1 MTVTT
6 IPANIWQ
13 RILSLLLGGF
23 LTLTT
28 LAAEGDSTEVYTEQN
43 PLVYEDAWDLWP
55 YAFLNDNGEP
65 DGFNIDLIRLM
76 MKELNI
82 PYIIRL
88 RPQQQ
93 AFEDLRDRKSDLML
107 GLAVG
112 FHDEYGIYGN
122 NAITLFTQSVA
133 APKDKPTEIK
143 TFRDLGKE
151 GVKVIVNPN
160 SMSYHL
166 MIDYGWGENAI
177 PRSDL
182 REVIQEV
189 SAHEDGQ
196 IVWNTLSL
204 KWLMNRYHI
213 DNLQLTPVNMPHGE
227 YKFMSNNQQ
236 LLDRLDEAYT
246 KLYTADKI
254 TPLQDKWFY
263 PERLK
268 PAPPQWI
275 WYALGMAL
283 LLIVFASAYAIS
295 YRIQSTKLNR
305 QNLKRNRRLALI
317 LQTSHVRIWT
327 YDIVKNQFAW
337 RNDNGQVA
345 YTYSMEEFSQRY
357 SPEDFVRLKTA
368 LERLSKGTKTEKE
381 EELTLSL
388 RAKDVEWLQADE
400 PRSGMGGDTDLRDYY
415 IVLSVLSRDKEGK
428 PTVIVGTKKDV
439 TKESQLKREEDD
451 RTLRYWSIF
460 YTPIVGIMLFDKEG
474 RIVNIN
480 PKACDMFCCEA
491 EDIIAEKASIHDILG
506 ISDQNLENLDGFYAT
521 HIIDLDK
528 IPDEKRMIRSI
539 KAKGKLYNEFKLMT
553 VYDDSENL
561 LGVFAFCRDIT
572 TSVSGIDQ
580 EQERQKEMSQTTEVL
595 DHYGNAINT
604 AISDTDIRL
613 VRYSPGSHT
622 LTIFNG
628 SDRIQHKMTQTRCM
642 TLVGEHSKRAAMRL
656 LNDMDDRADKV
667 IEHKIQTTLRTKGGN
682 TLTLYFR
689 LMPKRDKDGNVKEYL
704 GLLRDI
710 SELMAIEKQMAIETA
725 KVQEVENT
733 KNSFVKNMVRDIR
746 KPMNTVMEYVS
757 QIGEKAPT
765 DNEEELCS
773 GISKNAEYLLHL
785 IDNILYLS
793 RLEARMVEIKKE
805 PCNFAEIFEEQCAT
819 GWMKYQNAETRYIVE
834 NPYEQ
839 LIIDIDADNLRHAIA
854 QIAANAAQHTKSGV
868 VKARY
873 DYIGRRLIISI
884 DDTGEGIPAAQLEQ
898 IKQEKL
904 GSTHTTKGLGLAI
917 TKELVSQ
924 MEGTLEIM
932 SEEGSGTTVYITI
945 PCHASVIKRNKLA

>member
-1 MTVTT
+1 MSITKYLS
-6 IPANIWQ
+6 PSIWQ
-13 RILSLLLGGF
+13 RLSSWLFVAFLSL
-23 LTLTT
+23 TT
-28 LAAEGDSTEVYTEQN
+28 MAAKSDSTRVYTEQN

-55 YAFLNDNGEP
+55 YAFFNDNGEP
-65 DGFNIDLIRLM
+65 AGFNIDLIRLI
-76 MKELNI
+76 MKELDI
-82 PYIIRL
+82 PYVIRL

-112 FHDEYGIYGN
+112 FHDQYGLYGN

-133 APKDKPTEIK
+133 APKHKPTEIK

-151 GVKVIVNPN
+151 GLKVIVNPN

-166 MIDYGWGENAI
+166 MIDYGWEENAI
-177 PRSDL
+177 PETDL
-182 REVIQEV
+182 REVIQQV

-227 YKFMSNNQQ
+227 YKFMSNDQQ

-268 PAPPQWI
+268 PERPQWI
-275 WYALGMAL
+275 WPTAGIAL
-283 LLIVFASAYAIS
+283 LLIVFAGAYAIS
-295 YRIQSTKLNR
+295 YRIQSSRLNR
-305 QNLKRNRRLALI
+305 LNLKRNRRLALI

-327 YDIVKNQFAW
+327 YDILKDQFAW
-337 RNDNGQVA
+337 CNDNGQVA

-357 SPEDFVRLKTA
+357 SPEDSARLKTA
-368 LERLSKGTKTEKE
+368 LNRLAKGNKADQE

-388 RAKDVEWLQADE
+388 RAKDLE
-400 PRSGMGGDTDLRDYY
+400 GGDTDLRDYY
-415 IVLSVLSRDKEGK
+415 IVLSVLRRDKEGK
-428 PTVIVGTKKDV
+428 PTVIIGTKKDV
-439 TKESQLKREEDD
+439 TKESQHKRDEDD
-451 RTLRYWSIF
+451 RALRYWSIF
-460 YTPIVGIMLFDKEG
+460 YTPIVGIMYFDREG

-480 PKACDMFCCEA
+480 PKACEMFCCAA
-491 EDIIAEKASIHDILG
+491 EEIIAEKASIRDILG
-506 ISDQNLENLDGFYAT
+506 IGDMSLESLDGFYAT
-521 HIIDLDK
+521 HIIDLDR
-528 IPDEKRMIRSI
+528 IPDEERMVKSI

-553 VYDDSENL
+553 VYDDSESL
-561 LGVFAFCRDIT
+561 LGIFAFSRDIT
-572 TSVSGIDQ
+572 TLVSGIDQ
-580 EQERQKEMSQTTEVL
+580 EQERQREISEVTGVL
-595 DHYGNAINT
+595 DHYGNAIDT
-604 AISDTDIRL
+604 TISDTDIRL

-622 LTIFNG
+622 LTIYNG
-628 SDRIQHKMTQTRCM
+628 TDKIQHRLTQTRCM
-642 TLVGEHSKRAAMRL
+642 ALVGEQSKRAAMRL
-656 LNDMDDRADKV
+656 LTDMDERADKV
-667 IEHKIQTTLRTKGGN
+667 IEHRIQTALRAKGGS
-682 TLTLYFR
+682 TLTLYFK
-689 LMPKRDKDGNVKEYL
+689 LKPHYDKDGGVKEYL

-710 SELMAIEKQMAIETA
+710 SQLMDIQRQMAIETA

-733 KNSFVKNMVRDIR
+733 KNSFVKNMVQDI
-746 KPMNTVMEYVS
+746 KAPMNTVVEYVS

-765 DNEEELCS
+765 DNEEELCM
-773 GISKNAEYLLHL
+773 GIAKNADYLLHL

-793 RLEARMVEIKKE
+793 RLEARMVDIKKE

-819 GWMKYQNAETRYIVE
+819 GWMKYKNAETRYIIE

-839 LIIDIDADNLRHAIA
+839 LTIDIDAAGLGHAIA
-854 QIAANAAQHTKSGV
+854 QVAANAAQHTKSGV

-884 DDTGEGIPAAQLEQ
+884 DDTGEGIPAEQLDK
-898 IKQEKL
+898 IKQEQP
-904 GSTHTTKGLGLAI
+904 GGAHTTKGLGLAI
-917 TKELVSQ
+917 TKELISQ
-924 MEGTLEIM
+924 MDGTLEIM

-945 PCHASVIKRNKLA
+945 PCHASVVKRNKLA

>member
-1 MTVTT
+1 MSITKHQK
-6 IPANIWQ
+6 PSNWQ
-13 RILSLLLGGF
+13 RLSSLLFFAILSL
-23 LTLTT
+23 TT
-28 LAAEGDSTEVYTEQN
+28 MAAKSDSTRVYTEQN

-55 YAFLNDNGEP
+55 YAFFNDNGEP
-65 DGFNIDLIRLM
+65 DGFNIDLICLI

-82 PYIIRL
+82 PYIIKL

-112 FHDEYGIYGN
+112 FHDQYGLYGN
-122 NAITLFTQSVA
+122 NAITLFTQSLA
-133 APKDKPTEIK
+133 APKGKPTDIK

-151 GVKVIVNPN
+151 GIKVIVNPN

-166 MIDYGWGENAI
+166 MIDYGWEKNAI

-182 REVIQEV
+182 REVIQQV

-227 YKFMSNNQQ
+227 YKFMSNDQQ

-268 PAPPQWI
+268 PETPQWI
-275 WYALGMAL
+275 WYALGIAL

-305 QNLKRNRRLALI
+305 QNLMRNRRLALI
-317 LQTSHVRIWT
+317 LQTSQVRIWT
-327 YDIVKNQFAW
+327 YDIVKDQFAW
-337 RNDNGQVA
+337 CNDNGQVA

-357 SPEDFVRLKTA
+357 SPEDSARLKTA
-368 LERLSKGTKTEKE
+368 LNRLAKGTKNNKE

-388 RAKDVEWLQADE
+388 RAKDVE
-400 PRSGMGGDTDLRDYY
+400 GGDTDLRDYY
-415 IVLSVLSRDKEGK
+415 IVLSVLRRDKEGK
-428 PTVIVGTKKDV
+428 PSVIIGTKKDV
-439 TKESQLKREEDD
+439 TKESQHKRDEND
-451 RTLRYWSIF
+451 RALRYWSIF
-460 YTPIVGIMLFDKEG
+460 YTPIVGIMYFDKEG
-474 RIVNIN
+474 KIVNIN
-480 PKACDMFCCEA
+480 PKACEMFRCEA
-491 EDIIAEKASIHDILG
+491 EEIIAEKASIRDILG
-506 ISDQNLENLDGFYAT
+506 IGDMSLESLDGFYAT

-528 IPDEKRMIRSI
+528 IPDEERTIKSI

-553 VYDDSENL
+553 VYDDSEEL
-561 LGVFAFCRDIT
+561 LGIFAFARDIT
-572 TSVSGIDQ
+572 TLVSGFDQ
-580 EQERQKEMSQTTEVL
+580 EQERQREINEVTGVL
-595 DHYGNAINT
+595 DNYGHALNAT
-604 AISDTDIRL
+604 ISDTDIRL
-613 VRYSPGSHT
+613 IRYSPGSHT

-628 SDRIQHKMTQTRCM
+628 TNKIQHKLTQTRCM
-642 TLVGEHSKRAAMRL
+642 ALVGENSKRAAMRL
-656 LNDMDDRADKV
+656 LTDMDDRADKV
-667 IEHKIQTTLRTKGGN
+667 IEHNIQTALRAKGGK
-682 TLTLYFR
+682 TLTLYFK
-689 LMPKRDKDGNVKEYL
+689 LKPNYDKDGDVKEYL

-733 KNSFVKNMVRDIR
+733 KNSFVKNMVQDI
-746 KPMNTVMEYVS
+746 KEPMNTVMGYVS

-765 DNEEELCS
+765 DNEEELCQ
-773 GISKNAEYLLHL
+773 GIAQNADYLLHL

-793 RLEARMVEIKKE
+793 RLEARMVDIKKE

-819 GWMKYQNAETRYIVE
+819 GWMKYKNAETRYIVE

-839 LIIDIDADNLRHAIA
+839 LTIDIDADNLGHAIA

-884 DDTGEGIPAAQLEQ
+884 DDTGEGIPAEQLDK
-898 IKQEKL
+898 IKQEQP
-904 GSTHTTKGLGLAI
+904 GGAHTTKGLGLAI
-917 TKELVSQ
+917 TKELISQ

-945 PCHASVIKRNKLA
+945 PCHASVVKRNKLA

>member
-1 MTVTT
+1 MS
-6 IPANIWQ
+6 IAKHLKPSNWQ
-13 RILSLLLGGF
+13 RLSSLLFFAILSL
-23 LTLTT
+23 TT
-28 LAAEGDSTEVYTEQN
+28 MAAKSDSTRVYTEQN

-65 DGFNIDLIRLM
+65 DGFNIDLIRLI

-82 PYIIRL
+82 PYIIKL

-112 FHDEYGIYGN
+112 FHDQYGLYGN
-122 NAITLFTQSVA
+122 NAITLFTQSLA
-133 APKDKPTEIK
+133 APKGKPTDIK

-151 GVKVIVNPN
+151 GIKVIVNPN

-166 MIDYGWGENAI
+166 MIDYGWEKNAI
-177 PRSDL
+177 PSSDL
-182 REVIQEV
+182 REVIQQV

-227 YKFMSNNQQ
+227 YKFMSNDQQ

-268 PAPPQWI
+268 PETPQWI
-275 WYALGMAL
+275 WYALGIAL

-305 QNLKRNRRLALI
+305 QNLMRNRRLALI
-317 LQTSHVRIWT
+317 LQTSQVRIWT
-327 YDIVKNQFAW
+327 YDIVKDQFAW
-337 RNDNGQVA
+337 CNDNGQVA

-357 SPEDFVRLKTA
+357 SPEDSARLKTA
-368 LERLSKGTKTEKE
+368 LNRLAKGTKNNKE

-388 RAKDVEWLQADE
+388 RAKDVE
-400 PRSGMGGDTDLRDYY
+400 GGDTDLRDYY
-415 IVLSVLSRDKEGK
+415 IVLSVLRRDKEGK
-428 PTVIVGTKKDV
+428 PSVIIGTKKDV
-439 TKESQLKREEDD
+439 TKESQHKRDEND
-451 RTLRYWSIF
+451 RALRYWSIF
-460 YTPIVGIMLFDKEG
+460 YTPIVGIMYFDKEG
-474 RIVNIN
+474 KIVNIN

-491 EDIIAEKASIHDILG
+491 EEIIAEKASIRDILG
-506 ISDQNLENLDGFYAT
+506 IGDMSLESLDGFYAT

-528 IPDEKRMIRSI
+528 IPDEERTIKSI

-553 VYDDSENL
+553 VYDDSEEL
-561 LGVFAFCRDIT
+561 LGIFAFARDIT
-572 TSVSGIDQ
+572 TLVSGFDQ
-580 EQERQKEMSQTTEVL
+580 EQERQREINEVTGVL
-595 DHYGNAINT
+595 DNYGNALNAT
-604 AISDTDIRL
+604 ISDTDIRL
-613 VRYSPGSHT
+613 IRYSPGSHT

-628 SDRIQHKMTQTRCM
+628 TNKIQHKLTQTRCM
-642 TLVGEHSKRAAMRL
+642 ALVGENSKRAAMRL
-656 LNDMDDRADKV
+656 LTDMDDRADKV
-667 IEHKIQTTLRTKGGN
+667 IEHNIQTALRAKGGK
-682 TLTLYFR
+682 TLTLYFK
-689 LMPKRDKDGNVKEYL
+689 LKPNYDKDGDVKEYL

-733 KNSFVKNMVRDIR
+733 KNSFVKNMVQDI
-746 KPMNTVMEYVS
+746 KEPMNTVMGYVS

-765 DNEEELCS
+765 DNEEELCQ
-773 GISKNAEYLLHL
+773 GIAQNADYLLHL

-793 RLEARMVEIKKE
+793 RLEARMVDIKKE

-819 GWMKYQNAETRYIVE
+819 GWMKYKNAETRYIVE

-839 LIIDIDADNLRHAIA
+839 LTIDIDADNLGHAIA

-884 DDTGEGIPAAQLEQ
+884 DDTGEGIPAEQLDK
-898 IKQEKL
+898 IKQEQP
-904 GSTHTTKGLGLAI
+904 GGAHTTKGLGLAI
-917 TKELVSQ
+917 TKELISQ

-945 PCHASVIKRNKLA
+945 PCHASVVKRNKLA

>member
-1 MTVTT
+1 MSITKHLK
-6 IPANIWQ
+6 PSNWQ
-13 RILSLLLGGF
+13 RLSSLLFVAFLSL
-23 LTLTT
+23 TT
-28 LAAEGDSTEVYTEQN
+28 MAAKSDSTRVYTEQN

-55 YAFLNDNGEP
+55 YAFFNDNGEP
-65 DGFNIDLIRLM
+65 DGFNIDLIRLI

-82 PYIIRL
+82 PYIIKL

-112 FHDEYGIYGN
+112 FHDQYGLYGN

-133 APKDKPTEIK
+133 APKGKPTDIK

-151 GVKVIVNPN
+151 GIKVIVNPN

-166 MIDYGWGENAI
+166 MIDYGWEENAI
-177 PRSDL
+177 PSSDL
-182 REVIQEV
+182 REVIQQV

-227 YKFMSNNQQ
+227 YKFMSNDQQ

-268 PAPPQWI
+268 PETPQWI
-275 WYALGMAL
+275 WYALGIAL

-305 QNLKRNRRLALI
+305 QNLMRNRRLALI
-317 LQTSHVRIWT
+317 LQTSQVRIWT
-327 YDIVKNQFAW
+327 YDIVKDQFAW

-357 SPEDFVRLKTA
+357 SPEDSARLKTA
-368 LERLSKGTKTEKE
+368 LNRLAKGTKADQD

-388 RAKDVEWLQADE
+388 RAKDVE
-400 PRSGMGGDTDLRDYY
+400 GGDTDLRDYY
-415 IVLSVLSRDKEGK
+415 IVLSVLRRDKEGK
-428 PTVIVGTKKDV
+428 PTVIIGTKKDV
-439 TKESQLKREEDD
+439 TKESQHKRDEDD
-451 RTLRYWSIF
+451 RALRYWSIF
-460 YTPIVGIMLFDKEG
+460 YTPIVGIMYFDKEG
-474 RIVNIN
+474 KIVNIN
-480 PKACDMFCCEA
+480 PKACEMFCCAA
-491 EDIIAEKASIHDILG
+491 EEIIAEKASIRDILG
-506 ISDQNLENLDGFYAT
+506 IGDMSLESLDGFYAT
-521 HIIDLDK
+521 HIIDLDR
-528 IPDEKRMIRSI
+528 IPDEERMVKSI

-553 VYDDSENL
+553 VYDDSESL
-561 LGVFAFCRDIT
+561 LGIFAFSRDIT
-572 TSVSGIDQ
+572 TLVSGIDQ
-580 EQERQKEMSQTTEVL
+580 EQERQREISEVTGVL
-595 DHYGNAINT
+595 DHYGNAIDT
-604 AISDTDIRL
+604 TISDTDIRL

-622 LTIFNG
+622 LTIYNG
-628 SDRIQHKMTQTRCM
+628 TDKIQHRLTQTRCM
-642 TLVGEHSKRAAMRL
+642 ALVGEQSKRAAMRL
-656 LNDMDDRADKV
+656 LTDMDERADKV
-667 IEHKIQTTLRTKGGN
+667 IEHRIQTALRAKGGS
-682 TLTLYFR
+682 TLTLYFK
-689 LMPKRDKDGNVKEYL
+689 LKPHYDKDGGVKEYL

-710 SELMAIEKQMAIETA
+710 SQLMDIQRQMAIETA

-733 KNSFVKNMVRDIR
+733 KNSFVKNMVQDI
-746 KPMNTVMEYVS
+746 KAPMNTVVEYVS

-765 DNEEELCS
+765 DNEEELCM
-773 GISKNAEYLLHL
+773 GIAKNADYLLHL

-793 RLEARMVEIKKE
+793 RLEARMVDIKKE

-819 GWMKYQNAETRYIVE
+819 GWMKYKNAETRYIIE

-839 LIIDIDADNLRHAIA
+839 LTIDIDAAGLGHAIA
-854 QIAANAAQHTKSGV
+854 QVAANAAQHTKSGV

-884 DDTGEGIPAAQLEQ
+884 DDTGEGIPAEQLDR
-898 IKQEKL
+898 IKQEQP
-904 GSTHTTKGLGLAI
+904 GGAHTTKGLGLAI
-917 TKELVSQ
+917 TKELISQ
-924 MEGTLEIM
+924 MDGTLEIM

-945 PCHASVIKRNKLA
+945 PCHASVVKRNKLA

>member
-1 MTVTT
+1 MSITKHLK
-6 IPANIWQ
+6 PSNWQ
-13 RILSLLLGGF
+13 RLSLLLFVAF
-23 LTLTT
+23 LSLTT
-28 LAAEGDSTEVYTEQN
+28 MAAKSDSTRVYTEQN

-55 YAFLNDNGEP
+55 YAFFNDNGEP
-65 DGFNIDLIRLM
+65 DGFNIDLIRLI

-82 PYIIRL
+82 PYIIKL

-112 FHDEYGIYGN
+112 FHDQYGLYGN

-133 APKDKPTEIK
+133 APKGKPTDIK

-151 GVKVIVNPN
+151 GIKVIVNPN

-166 MIDYGWGENAI
+166 MIDYGWEENAI
-177 PRSDL
+177 PSSDL
-182 REVIQEV
+182 REVIQQV

-227 YKFMSNNQQ
+227 YKFMSNDQQ

-268 PAPPQWI
+268 PETPQWI
-275 WYALGMAL
+275 WYALGIAL

-305 QNLKRNRRLALI
+305 QNLMRNRRLALI
-317 LQTSHVRIWT
+317 LQTSQVRIWT
-327 YDIVKNQFAW
+327 YDIVKDQFAW
-337 RNDNGQVA
+337 CNDNGQVA

-357 SPEDFVRLKTA
+357 SPEDSARLKTA
-368 LERLSKGTKTEKE
+368 LNRLAKGTKADQD

-388 RAKDVEWLQADE
+388 RAKDVE
-400 PRSGMGGDTDLRDYY
+400 GGDTDLRDYY
-415 IVLSVLSRDKEGK
+415 IVLSVLRRDKEGK
-428 PTVIVGTKKDV
+428 PTVIIGTKKDV
-439 TKESQLKREEDD
+439 TKESQHKRDEDD
-451 RTLRYWSIF
+451 RALRYWSIF
-460 YTPIVGIMLFDKEG
+460 YTPIVGIMYFDKEG
-474 RIVNIN
+474 KIVNIN
-480 PKACDMFCCEA
+480 PKACEMFRCEA
-491 EDIIAEKASIHDILG
+491 EEIIAEKASIRDILG
-506 ISDQNLENLDGFYAT
+506 IGDINLESLDGFYAT

-528 IPDEKRMIRSI
+528 IPDEERMIKSI

-553 VYDDSENL
+553 VYDDSEEL
-561 LGVFAFCRDIT
+561 LGIFAFSRDIT
-572 TSVSGIDQ
+572 TLVNGFDQ
-580 EQERQKEMSQTTEVL
+580 EQERQKEISEVTGVL
-595 DHYGNAINT
+595 DHYGNAIDT
-604 AISDTDIRL
+604 TIGDTDIRF

-622 LTIFNG
+622 LTIYNG
-628 SDRIQHKMTQTRCM
+628 TDKIQHRLTQTRCM
-642 TLVGEHSKRAAMRL
+642 ALVGENSKRAAMRL
-656 LNDMDDRADKV
+656 LTDMDDRADKL
-667 IEHKIQTTLRTKGGN
+667 IEHNIQTALRAKGGN
-682 TLTLYFR
+682 TLTLYFK
-689 LMPKRDKDGNVKEYL
+689 LKPNYDKDGNVKEYL

-710 SELMAIEKQMAIETA
+710 SELMAIERQMAIETA

-733 KNSFVKNMVRDIR
+733 KNSFVKNMVQDI
-746 KPMNTVMEYVS
+746 KEPMNTVMGYVS

-765 DNEEELCS
+765 DNEEELCQ
-773 GISKNAEYLLHL
+773 GIAQNADYLLHL

-793 RLEARMVEIKKE
+793 RLEARMVDIKKE

-819 GWMKYQNAETRYIVE
+819 GWMKYKNAETRYIVE

-839 LIIDIDADNLRHAIA
+839 LTIDIDAGNLGQAIA

-884 DDTGEGIPAAQLEQ
+884 DDTGEGIPAEQLDK
-898 IKQEKL
+898 IKQEQP
-904 GSTHTTKGLGLAI
+904 GGAHTTKGLGLAI
-917 TKELVSQ
+917 TKELISQ

-945 PCHASVIKRNKLA
+945 PCHASVVKRNKLA

>member
-1 MTVTT
+1 MSITKHLK
-6 IPANIWQ
+6 PSNWQ
-13 RILSLLLGGF
+13 RLSSLLFVAFLSL
-23 LTLTT
+23 TT
-28 LAAEGDSTEVYTEQN
+28 MAAKSDSTRVYTEQN

-55 YAFLNDNGEP
+55 YAFFNDNGEP
-65 DGFNIDLIRLM
+65 DGFNIDLIRLI

-112 FHDEYGIYGN
+112 FHDQYGLYGN

-133 APKDKPTEIK
+133 APKGKPTDIK

-151 GVKVIVNPN
+151 GIKVIVNPN

-166 MIDYGWGENAI
+166 MIDYGWEENAI
-177 PRSDL
+177 PSSDL
-182 REVIQEV
+182 REVIQQV

-227 YKFMSNNQQ
+227 YKFMSNDQQ

-268 PAPPQWI
+268 PETPQWI
-275 WYALGMAL
+275 WYALGIAL

-295 YRIQSTKLNR
+295 YRIQSNKLNR
-305 QNLKRNRRLALI
+305 QNLMRNRRLALI
-317 LQTSHVRIWT
+317 LQTSQVRIWT
-327 YDIVKNQFAW
+327 YDIVKDQFAW

-357 SPEDFVRLKTA
+357 SPEDSARLKTA
-368 LERLSKGTKTEKE
+368 LNRLAKGTKADQD

-388 RAKDVEWLQADE
+388 RAKDVE
-400 PRSGMGGDTDLRDYY
+400 GGDTDLRDYY
-415 IVLSVLSRDKEGK
+415 IVLSVLRRDKEGK
-428 PTVIVGTKKDV
+428 PTVIIGTKKDV
-439 TKESQLKREEDD
+439 TKESQHKRDEDD
-451 RTLRYWSIF
+451 RALRYWSIF
-460 YTPIVGIMLFDKEG
+460 YTPIVGIMYFDKEG
-474 RIVNIN
+474 KIVNIN
-480 PKACDMFCCEA
+480 PKACEMFRCEA
-491 EDIIAEKASIHDILG
+491 EEIIAEKASIRDILG
-506 ISDQNLENLDGFYAT
+506 IGDINLESLDGFYAT

-528 IPDEKRMIRSI
+528 IPDEERTIKSI

-553 VYDDSENL
+553 VYDDSEEL
-561 LGVFAFCRDIT
+561 LGIFAFSRDIT
-572 TSVSGIDQ
+572 TLVSGIDQ
-580 EQERQKEMSQTTEVL
+580 EQERQREISEVTGVL
-595 DHYGNAINT
+595 DHYGNAIDT
-604 AISDTDIRL
+604 TIGDTDIRF

-622 LTIFNG
+622 LTIYNG
-628 SDRIQHKMTQTRCM
+628 TDKIQHRLTQTRCM
-642 TLVGEHSKRAAMRL
+642 ALVGENSKRAAMRL
-656 LNDMDDRADKV
+656 LTDMDDRADKL
-667 IEHKIQTTLRTKGGN
+667 IEHNIQTALRAKGGN
-682 TLTLYFR
+682 TLTLYFK
-689 LMPKRDKDGNVKEYL
+689 LKPNYDKDGNVKEYL

-710 SELMAIEKQMAIETA
+710 SELMAIERQMAIETA

-733 KNSFVKNMVRDIR
+733 KNSFVKNMVQDI
-746 KPMNTVMEYVS
+746 KEPMNTVMGYVS

-765 DNEEELCS
+765 DNEEELCL
-773 GISKNAEYLLHL
+773 GIAQNADYLLHL

-793 RLEARMVEIKKE
+793 RLEARMVDIKKE

-819 GWMKYQNAETRYIVE
+819 GWMKYKNAETRYIVE

-839 LIIDIDADNLRHAIA
+839 LTIDIDAGNLGQAIA

-884 DDTGEGIPAAQLEQ
+884 DDTGEGIPAEQLDK
-898 IKQEKL
+898 IKQEQP
-904 GSTHTTKGLGLAI
+904 GGAHTTKGLGLAI
-917 TKELVSQ
+917 TKELISQ

-945 PCHASVIKRNKLA
+945 PCHASVVKRNKLA

>member
-1 MTVTT
+1 M
-6 IPANIWQ
+6 
-13 RILSLLLGGF
+13 
-23 LTLTT
+23 
-28 LAAEGDSTEVYTEQN
+28 AAKSDSTRVYTEQN

-55 YAFLNDNGEP
+55 YAFFNDNGEP
-65 DGFNIDLIRLM
+65 DGFNIDLIRLI

-112 FHDEYGIYGN
+112 FHDQYGLYGN

-133 APKDKPTEIK
+133 APKGKPTDIK

-151 GVKVIVNPN
+151 GIKVIVNPN

-166 MIDYGWGENAI
+166 MIDYGWEENAI
-177 PRSDL
+177 PSSDL
-182 REVIQEV
+182 REVIQQV

-227 YKFMSNNQQ
+227 YKFMSNDQQ

-268 PAPPQWI
+268 PETPQWI
-275 WYALGMAL
+275 WYALGIAL

-305 QNLKRNRRLALI
+305 QNLMRNRRLALI
-317 LQTSHVRIWT
+317 LQTSQVRIWT
-327 YDIVKNQFAW
+327 YDIVKDQFAW
-337 RNDNGQVA
+337 CNDNGQVA

-357 SPEDFVRLKTA
+357 SPEDSARLKTA
-368 LERLSKGTKTEKE
+368 LNRLAKGTKNNKE

-388 RAKDVEWLQADE
+388 RAKDVE
-400 PRSGMGGDTDLRDYY
+400 GGDTDLRDYY
-415 IVLSVLSRDKEGK
+415 IVLSVLRRDKEGK
-428 PTVIVGTKKDV
+428 PTVIIGTKKDV
-439 TKESQLKREEDD
+439 TKESQHKRDEDD
-451 RTLRYWSIF
+451 RALRYWSIF
-460 YTPIVGIMLFDKEG
+460 YTPIVGIMYFDKEG
-474 RIVNIN
+474 KIVNIN
-480 PKACDMFCCEA
+480 PKACEMFRCEA
-491 EDIIAEKASIHDILG
+491 EEIIAEKASIRDILG
-506 ISDQNLENLDGFYAT
+506 IGDISLESLDGFYAT

-528 IPDEKRMIRSI
+528 IPDEERMIKSI

-553 VYDDSENL
+553 VYDDSEEL
-561 LGVFAFCRDIT
+561 LGIFAFSRDIT
-572 TSVSGIDQ
+572 TLVSGFDQ
-580 EQERQKEMSQTTEVL
+580 EQERQREINEVTGVL
-595 DHYGNAINT
+595 NHYGNAIDT
-604 AISDTDIRL
+604 TIGDTDIRF

-622 LTIFNG
+622 LTIYNG
-628 SDRIQHKMTQTRCM
+628 TDKIQHRLTQTRCM
-642 TLVGEHSKRAAMRL
+642 ALVGENSKRAAMRL
-656 LNDMDDRADKV
+656 LTDMDDRADKL
-667 IEHKIQTTLRTKGGN
+667 IEHNIQTALRAKGGN
-682 TLTLYFR
+682 TLTLYFK
-689 LMPKRDKDGNVKEYL
+689 LKPNYDKDGNVKEYL

-710 SELMAIEKQMAIETA
+710 SELMAIERQMAIETA

-733 KNSFVKNMVRDIR
+733 KNSFVKNMVQDI
-746 KPMNTVMEYVS
+746 KEPMNTVMGYVS

-765 DNEEELCS
+765 DNEEELCL
-773 GISKNAEYLLHL
+773 GIAQNADYLLHL

-793 RLEARMVEIKKE
+793 RLEARMVDIKKE

-819 GWMKYQNAETRYIVE
+819 GWMKYKNAETRYIVE

-839 LIIDIDADNLRHAIA
+839 LTIDIDAGNLGQAIA

-884 DDTGEGIPAAQLEQ
+884 DDTGEGIPAEQLDK
-898 IKQEKL
+898 IKQEQP
-904 GSTHTTKGLGLAI
+904 GGAHTTKGLGLAI
-917 TKELVSQ
+917 TKELISQ

-945 PCHASVIKRNKLA
+945 PCHASVVKRNKLA

>member
-1 MTVTT
+1 M
-6 IPANIWQ
+6 
-13 RILSLLLGGF
+13 
-23 LTLTT
+23 
-28 LAAEGDSTEVYTEQN
+28 AAKSDSTRVYTEQN

-55 YAFLNDNGEP
+55 YAFFNDNGEP
-65 DGFNIDLIRLM
+65 DGFNIDLIRLI

-112 FHDEYGIYGN
+112 FHDQYGLYGN

-133 APKDKPTEIK
+133 APKGKPTDIK

-151 GVKVIVNPN
+151 GIKVIVNPN

-166 MIDYGWGENAI
+166 MIDYGWEENAI
-177 PRSDL
+177 PSSDL
-182 REVIQEV
+182 REVIQQV

-227 YKFMSNNQQ
+227 YKFMSNDQQ

-268 PAPPQWI
+268 PETPQWI
-275 WYALGMAL
+275 WYALGIAL

-305 QNLKRNRRLALI
+305 QNLMRNRRLALI
-317 LQTSHVRIWT
+317 LQTSQVRIWT
-327 YDIVKNQFAW
+327 YDIVKDQFAW
-337 RNDNGQVA
+337 CNDNGQVA

-357 SPEDFVRLKTA
+357 SPEDSARLKTA
-368 LERLSKGTKTEKE
+368 LNRLAKGTKADQD

-388 RAKDVEWLQADE
+388 RAKDVE
-400 PRSGMGGDTDLRDYY
+400 GGDTDLRDYY
-415 IVLSVLSRDKEGK
+415 IVLSVLRRDKEGK
-428 PTVIVGTKKDV
+428 PTVIIGTKKDV
-439 TKESQLKREEDD
+439 TKESQHKRDEDD
-451 RTLRYWSIF
+451 RALRYWSIF
-460 YTPIVGIMLFDKEG
+460 YTPIVGIMYFDKEG
-474 RIVNIN
+474 KIVNIN
-480 PKACDMFCCEA
+480 PKACEMFRCEA
-491 EDIIAEKASIHDILG
+491 EEIIAEKASIRDILG
-506 ISDQNLENLDGFYAT
+506 IGDISLESLDGFYAT

-528 IPDEKRMIRSI
+528 IPDEERMVKSI

-553 VYDDSENL
+553 VYDDSEEL
-561 LGVFAFCRDIT
+561 LGIFAFSRDIT
-572 TSVSGIDQ
+572 TLVSGFDQ
-580 EQERQKEMSQTTEVL
+580 EQERQREINEVTGVL
-595 DHYGNAINT
+595 DNYGNALNAT
-604 AISDTDIRL
+604 ISDTDIRL
-613 VRYSPGSHT
+613 IRYSPGSHT

-628 SDRIQHKMTQTRCM
+628 TNKIQHKLTQTRCM
-642 TLVGEHSKRAAMRL
+642 ALVGENSKRAAMRL
-656 LNDMDDRADKV
+656 LTDMDDCADKV
-667 IEHKIQTTLRTKGGN
+667 IEHNIQTALRAKGGK
-682 TLTLYFR
+682 TLTLYFK
-689 LMPKRDKDGNVKEYL
+689 LKPNYDKDGNVKEYL

-710 SELMAIEKQMAIETA
+710 SELMAIERQMAIETA

-733 KNSFVKNMVRDIR
+733 KNSFVKNMVQDI
-746 KPMNTVMEYVS
+746 KEPMNTVMGYVS

-765 DNEEELCS
+765 DNEEELCQ
-773 GISKNAEYLLHL
+773 GIAQNADYLLHL

-793 RLEARMVEIKKE
+793 RLEARMVDIKKE

-819 GWMKYQNAETRYIVE
+819 GWMKYKNAETRYIVE

-839 LIIDIDADNLRHAIA
+839 LTIDIDAGNLGQAIA

-884 DDTGEGIPAAQLEQ
+884 DDTGEGIPAEQLDKIKEEQ
-898 IKQEKL
+898 P
-904 GSTHTTKGLGLAI
+904 GGAHTTKGLGLAI
-917 TKELVSQ
+917 TKELISQ
-924 MEGTLEIM
+924 MDGTLEIM

-945 PCHASVIKRNKLA
+945 PCHASVVKRNKLA

>member
-1 MTVTT
+1 M
-6 IPANIWQ
+6 
-13 RILSLLLGGF
+13 
-23 LTLTT
+23 
-28 LAAEGDSTEVYTEQN
+28 AAKSDSTRVYTEQN

-65 DGFNIDLIRLM
+65 DGFNIDLIRLI

-82 PYIIRL
+82 PYIIKL

-112 FHDEYGIYGN
+112 FHDQYGLYGN
-122 NAITLFTQSVA
+122 NAITLFTQSLA
-133 APKDKPTEIK
+133 APKGKPTEIK

-151 GVKVIVNPN
+151 GIKVIVNPN

-166 MIDYGWGENAI
+166 MIDYGWEENAI
-177 PRSDL
+177 PSSDL
-182 REVIQEV
+182 REVIQQV

-227 YKFMSNNQQ
+227 YKFMSNDQQ

-268 PAPPQWI
+268 PETPQWI
-275 WYALGMAL
+275 WYALGIAL

-305 QNLKRNRRLALI
+305 QNLMRNRRLALI
-317 LQTSHVRIWT
+317 LQTSQVRIWT
-327 YDIVKNQFAW
+327 YDIVKDQFAW
-337 RNDNGQVA
+337 CNDNGQVA

-357 SPEDFVRLKTA
+357 SPEDSARLKTA
-368 LERLSKGTKTEKE
+368 LNRLAKGTKNNKE

-388 RAKDVEWLQADE
+388 RAKDVED
-400 PRSGMGGDTDLRDYY
+400 GDTDLRDYY
-415 IVLSVLSRDKEGK
+415 IVLSVLRRDKEGK
-428 PTVIVGTKKDV
+428 PSVIIGTKKDV
-439 TKESQLKREEDD
+439 TKESQHKRDEND
-451 RTLRYWSIF
+451 RALRYWSIF
-460 YTPIVGIMLFDKEG
+460 YTPIVGIMYFDKEG
-474 RIVNIN
+474 KIVNIN
-480 PKACDMFCCEA
+480 PKACD
-491 EDIIAEKASIHDILG
+491 IRDILG
-506 ISDQNLENLDGFYAT
+506 IGDMSLESLDGFYAT

-528 IPDEKRMIRSI
+528 IPDEERTIKSI

-553 VYDDSENL
+553 VYDDSEEL
-561 LGVFAFCRDIT
+561 LGIFAFARDIT
-572 TSVSGIDQ
+572 TLVSGFDQ
-580 EQERQKEMSQTTEVL
+580 EQERQREINEVTGVL
-595 DHYGNAINT
+595 DNYGNALNAT
-604 AISDTDIRL
+604 ISDTDIRL
-613 VRYSPGSHT
+613 IRYSPGSHT

-628 SDRIQHKMTQTRCM
+628 TNKIQHKLTQTRCM
-642 TLVGEHSKRAAMRL
+642 ALVGENSKRAAMRL
-656 LNDMDDRADKV
+656 LTDMDDRADKV
-667 IEHKIQTTLRTKGGN
+667 IEHNIQTALRAKGGK
-682 TLTLYFR
+682 TLTLYFK
-689 LMPKRDKDGNVKEYL
+689 LKPNYDKDGDVKEYL

-733 KNSFVKNMVRDIR
+733 KNSFVKNMVQDI
-746 KPMNTVMEYVS
+746 KEPMNTVMGYVS

-765 DNEEELCS
+765 DNEEELCQ
-773 GISKNAEYLLHL
+773 GIAQNADYLLHL

-793 RLEARMVEIKKE
+793 RLEARMVDIKKE

-819 GWMKYQNAETRYIVE
+819 GWMKYKNAETRYIVE

-839 LIIDIDADNLRHAIA
+839 LTIDIDADNLGHAIA

-884 DDTGEGIPAAQLEQ
+884 DDTGEGIPAEQLDK
-898 IKQEKL
+898 IKQEQP
-904 GSTHTTKGLGLAI
+904 GGAHTTKGLGLAI
-917 TKELVSQ
+917 TKELISQ

-945 PCHASVIKRNKLA
+945 PCHASVVKRNKLA

>member
-1 MTVTT
+1 MSITKHLKTS
-6 IPANIWQ
+6 NWQ
-13 RILSLLLGGF
+13 RLSSLLFFAILSL
-23 LTLTT
+23 TT
-28 LAAEGDSTEVYTEQN
+28 MAAKSDSTRVYTEQN

-55 YAFLNDNGEP
+55 YTFLNDNGEP
-65 DGFNIDLIRLM
+65 DGFNIDLIRLI

-82 PYIIRL
+82 PYIIKL

-112 FHDEYGIYGN
+112 FHDQYGLYGN
-122 NAITLFTQSVA
+122 NAITLFTQSLA
-133 APKDKPTEIK
+133 APKGKPTVIK

-151 GVKVIVNPN
+151 GIKVIVNPN

-166 MIDYGWGENAI
+166 MIDYGWEKNAI

-182 REVIQEV
+182 REVIQQV

-227 YKFMSNNQQ
+227 YKFMSNDQQ

-268 PAPPQWI
+268 PETPQWI
-275 WYALGMAL
+275 WYALGIAL

-305 QNLKRNRRLALI
+305 QNLMRNRRLALI
-317 LQTSHVRIWT
+317 LQTSQVRIWT
-327 YDIVKNQFAW
+327 YDIVKDQFAW
-337 RNDNGQVA
+337 CNDNGQVA

-357 SPEDFVRLKTA
+357 SPEDSARLKTA
-368 LERLSKGTKTEKE
+368 LNRLAKGTKNNKE

-388 RAKDVEWLQADE
+388 RAKDAED
-400 PRSGMGGDTDLRDYY
+400 GDTDLRDYY
-415 IVLSVLSRDKEGK
+415 IVLSVLRRDKEGK
-428 PTVIVGTKKDV
+428 PSVIIGTKKDV
-439 TKESQLKREEDD
+439 TKESQHKRDEND
-451 RTLRYWSIF
+451 RALRYWSIF
-460 YTPIVGIMLFDKEG
+460 YTPIVGIMYFDKEG
-474 RIVNIN
+474 KIVNIN

-491 EDIIAEKASIHDILG
+491 EEIIAEKASIRDILG
-506 ISDQNLENLDGFYAT
+506 IGDMSLESLDGFYAT

-528 IPDEKRMIRSI
+528 IPDEERTIKSI

-553 VYDDSENL
+553 VYDDSEEL
-561 LGVFAFCRDIT
+561 LGIFAFARDIT
-572 TSVSGIDQ
+572 TLVSGFDQ
-580 EQERQKEMSQTTEVL
+580 EQERQREINEVKGVL
-595 DHYGNAINT
+595 DHYGNALNAT
-604 AISDTDIRL
+604 ISDTDIRL
-613 VRYSPGSHT
+613 IRYSPGSHT

-628 SDRIQHKMTQTRCM
+628 TNKIQHKLTQTRCM
-642 TLVGEHSKRAAMRL
+642 ALVGENSKRAAMRL
-656 LNDMDDRADKV
+656 LTDMDDRADKV
-667 IEHKIQTTLRTKGGN
+667 IEHNIQTALRAKGGK
-682 TLTLYFR
+682 TLTLYFK
-689 LMPKRDKDGNVKEYL
+689 LKPNYDKDGDVKEYL

-733 KNSFVKNMVRDIR
+733 KNSFVKNMVQDI
-746 KPMNTVMEYVS
+746 KEPMNTVMGYVS

-765 DNEEELCS
+765 DNEEELCQ
-773 GISKNAEYLLHL
+773 GIAQNADYLLHL

-793 RLEARMVEIKKE
+793 RLEARMVDIKKE

-819 GWMKYQNAETRYIVE
+819 GWMKYKNAETRYIVE

-839 LIIDIDADNLRHAIA
+839 LTIDIDADNLGHAIA

-884 DDTGEGIPAAQLEQ
+884 DDTGEGIPAEQLDK
-898 IKQEKL
+898 IKQEQP
-904 GSTHTTKGLGLAI
+904 GGAHTTKGLGLAI
-917 TKELVSQ
+917 TKELISQ

-945 PCHASVIKRNKLA
+945 PCHASVVKRNKLA

>member
-1 MTVTT
+1 MSITRYLK
-6 IPANIWQ
+6 PSNWQ
-13 RILSLLLGGF
+13 RLSLLLFVAF
-23 LTLTT
+23 LSLTT
-28 LAAEGDSTEVYTEQN
+28 MAAKSDSTRVYTEQN

-55 YAFLNDNGEP
+55 YAFFNDNGEP
-65 DGFNIDLIRLM
+65 DGFNIDLIRLI

-112 FHDEYGIYGN
+112 FHDQYGLYGN

-133 APKDKPTEIK
+133 APKGKPTDIK

-151 GVKVIVNPN
+151 GIKVIVNPN

-166 MIDYGWGENAI
+166 MIDYGWEENAI
-177 PRSDL
+177 PSSDL
-182 REVIQEV
+182 REVIQQV

-227 YKFMSNNQQ
+227 YKFMSNDQQ

-268 PAPPQWI
+268 PETPQWI
-275 WYALGMAL
+275 WYALGIAL

-295 YRIQSTKLNR
+295 YRIQSNKLNR
-305 QNLKRNRRLALI
+305 QNLMRNRRLALI
-317 LQTSHVRIWT
+317 LQTSQVRIWT
-327 YDIVKNQFAW
+327 YDIVKDQFAW

-357 SPEDFVRLKTA
+357 SPEDSARLKTA
-368 LERLSKGTKTEKE
+368 LNRLAKGTKNNKE

-388 RAKDVEWLQADE
+388 RAKDVE
-400 PRSGMGGDTDLRDYY
+400 GGDTDLRDYY
-415 IVLSVLSRDKEGK
+415 IVLSVLRRDKEGK
-428 PTVIVGTKKDV
+428 PRVIIGTKKDV
-439 TKESQLKREEDD
+439 TKESQHKRDEND
-451 RTLRYWSIF
+451 RALRYWSIF
-460 YTPIVGIMLFDKEG
+460 YTPIVGIMYFDKEG
-474 RIVNIN
+474 KIVNIN
-480 PKACDMFCCEA
+480 PKACEMFRCEA
-491 EDIIAEKASIHDILG
+491 EEIIAEKASIRDILG
-506 ISDQNLENLDGFYAT
+506 IGDMSLESLDGFYAT

-528 IPDEKRMIRSI
+528 IPDEERTIKSI

-553 VYDDSENL
+553 VYDDSEEL
-561 LGVFAFCRDIT
+561 LGIFAFSRDIT
-572 TSVSGIDQ
+572 TLVNGFDQ
-580 EQERQKEMSQTTEVL
+580 EQERQKEISEVTGVL
-595 DHYGNAINT
+595 DHYGNAI
-604 AISDTDIRL
+604 DTTIGDSDIRF

-622 LTIFNG
+622 LTIYNG
-628 SDRIQHKMTQTRCM
+628 TDKIQHRLTQTRCM
-642 TLVGEHSKRAAMRL
+642 ALVGENSKRAAMRL
-656 LNDMDDRADKV
+656 LTDMDDRADKL
-667 IEHKIQTTLRTKGGN
+667 IEHNIQTALRAKGGN
-682 TLTLYFR
+682 TLTLYFK
-689 LMPKRDKDGNVKEYL
+689 LKPNYDKDGNVKEYL

-710 SELMAIEKQMAIETA
+710 SELMAIERQMAIETA

-733 KNSFVKNMVRDIR
+733 KNSFVKNMVQDI
-746 KPMNTVMEYVS
+746 KEPMNTVMGYVS

-765 DNEEELCS
+765 DNEEELCQ
-773 GISKNAEYLLHL
+773 GIAQNADYLLHL

-793 RLEARMVEIKKE
+793 RLEARMVDIKKE

-819 GWMKYQNAETRYIVE
+819 GWMKYKNAETRYIVE

-839 LIIDIDADNLRHAIA
+839 LTIDIDAGNLGQAIA

-884 DDTGEGIPAAQLEQ
+884 DDTGEGIPAEQLDK
-898 IKQEKL
+898 IKQEQP
-904 GSTHTTKGLGLAI
+904 GGAHTTKGLGLAI
-917 TKELVSQ
+917 TKELISQ

-945 PCHASVIKRNKLA
+945 PCHASVVKRNKLA

>member
-1 MTVTT
+1 MSITRYLK
-6 IPANIWQ
+6 PSNWQ
-13 RILSLLLGGF
+13 RLSLLLFVAF
-23 LTLTT
+23 LSLTT
-28 LAAEGDSTEVYTEQN
+28 MAAKSDSTRVYTEQN

-55 YAFLNDNGEP
+55 YAFFNDNGEP
-65 DGFNIDLIRLM
+65 DGFNIDLIRLI

-112 FHDEYGIYGN
+112 FHDQYGLYGN

-133 APKDKPTEIK
+133 APKGKPTDIK

-151 GVKVIVNPN
+151 GIKVIVNPN

-166 MIDYGWGENAI
+166 MIDYGWEENAI
-177 PRSDL
+177 PSSDL
-182 REVIQEV
+182 REVIQQV

-227 YKFMSNNQQ
+227 YKFMSNDQQ

-268 PAPPQWI
+268 PETPQWI
-275 WYALGMAL
+275 WYALGIAL

-295 YRIQSTKLNR
+295 YRIQSNKLNR
-305 QNLKRNRRLALI
+305 QNLMRNRRLALI
-317 LQTSHVRIWT
+317 LQTSQVRIWT
-327 YDIVKNQFAW
+327 YDIVKDQFAW

-357 SPEDFVRLKTA
+357 SPEDSARLKAA
-368 LERLSKGTKTEKE
+368 LNRLAKGTKNNKE

-388 RAKDVEWLQADE
+388 RAKDVE
-400 PRSGMGGDTDLRDYY
+400 GGDTDLRDYY
-415 IVLSVLSRDKEGK
+415 IVLSVLRRDKEGK
-428 PTVIVGTKKDV
+428 PRVIIGTKKDV
-439 TKESQLKREEDD
+439 TKESQHKRDEND
-451 RTLRYWSIF
+451 RALRYWSIF
-460 YTPIVGIMLFDKEG
+460 YTPIVGIMYFDKEG
-474 RIVNIN
+474 KIVNIN
-480 PKACDMFCCEA
+480 PKACEMFRCEA
-491 EDIIAEKASIHDILG
+491 EEIIAEKASIRDILG
-506 ISDQNLENLDGFYAT
+506 IGDMSLESLDGFYAT

-528 IPDEKRMIRSI
+528 IPDEERTIKSI

-553 VYDDSENL
+553 VYDDSEEL
-561 LGVFAFCRDIT
+561 LGIFAFARDIT
-572 TSVSGIDQ
+572 TLVSGFDQ
-580 EQERQKEMSQTTEVL
+580 EQERQREINEVTGVL
-595 DHYGNAINT
+595 DNYGNALNAT
-604 AISDTDIRL
+604 ISDTDIRL
-613 VRYSPGSHT
+613 IRYSPGSHT

-628 SDRIQHKMTQTRCM
+628 TNKIQHKLTQTRCM
-642 TLVGEHSKRAAMRL
+642 ALVGENSKRAAMRL
-656 LNDMDDRADKV
+656 LTDMDDRADKV
-667 IEHKIQTTLRTKGGN
+667 IEHRIQTALRAKGGS
-682 TLTLYFR
+682 TLTLYFK
-689 LMPKRDKDGNVKEYL
+689 LKPNYDKDGNVKEYL

-733 KNSFVKNMVRDIR
+733 KNSFVKNMVQDI
-746 KPMNTVMEYVS
+746 KEPMNTVMGYVS

-765 DNEEELCS
+765 DNEEELCQ
-773 GISKNAEYLLHL
+773 GIAQNADYLLHL

-793 RLEARMVEIKKE
+793 RLEARMVDIKKE

-819 GWMKYQNAETRYIVE
+819 GWMKYKNAETRYIVE

-839 LIIDIDADNLRHAIA
+839 LTIDIDAGNLGQAIA

-884 DDTGEGIPAAQLEQ
+884 DDTGEGIPAEQLDK
-898 IKQEKL
+898 IKQEQP
-904 GSTHTTKGLGLAI
+904 GGAHTTKGLGLAI
-917 TKELVSQ
+917 TKELISQ

-932 SEEGSGTTVYITI
+932 SEEGSGTTVYITL
-945 PCHASVIKRNKLA
+945 PCHASVVKRNKLA

>member
-1 MTVTT
+1 MSITRYLK
-6 IPANIWQ
+6 PSNWQ
-13 RILSLLLGGF
+13 RLSLLLFVAF
-23 LTLTT
+23 LSLTT
-28 LAAEGDSTEVYTEQN
+28 MAAKSDSTRVYTEQN

-55 YAFLNDNGEP
+55 YAFFNDNGEP
-65 DGFNIDLIRLM
+65 DGFNIDLIRLI

-82 PYIIRL
+82 PYIIKL

-112 FHDEYGIYGN
+112 FHDQYGLYGN

-133 APKDKPTEIK
+133 APKGKPTDIK

-151 GVKVIVNPN
+151 GIKVIVNPN

-166 MIDYGWGENAI
+166 MIDYGWEENAI
-177 PRSDL
+177 PSSDL
-182 REVIQEV
+182 REVIQQV

-227 YKFMSNNQQ
+227 YKFMSNDQQ

-268 PAPPQWI
+268 PETPQWI
-275 WYALGMAL
+275 WYALGIAL

-295 YRIQSTKLNR
+295 YRIQSNKLNR
-305 QNLKRNRRLALI
+305 QNLMRNRRLALI
-317 LQTSHVRIWT
+317 LQTSQVRIWT
-327 YDIVKNQFAW
+327 YDIVKDQFAW
-337 RNDNGQVA
+337 CNDNGQVA

-357 SPEDFVRLKTA
+357 SPEDSARLKTA
-368 LERLSKGTKTEKE
+368 LNRLAKGTKNNKE

-388 RAKDVEWLQADE
+388 RAKDVE
-400 PRSGMGGDTDLRDYY
+400 GGDTDLRDYY
-415 IVLSVLSRDKEGK
+415 IVLSVLRRDKEGK
-428 PTVIVGTKKDV
+428 PRVIIGTKKDV
-439 TKESQLKREEDD
+439 TKESQHKRDEND
-451 RTLRYWSIF
+451 RALRYWSIF
-460 YTPIVGIMLFDKEG
+460 YTPIVGIMYFDKEG
-474 RIVNIN
+474 KIVNIN
-480 PKACDMFCCEA
+480 PKACEMFRCEA
-491 EDIIAEKASIHDILG
+491 EEIIAEKASIRDILG
-506 ISDQNLENLDGFYAT
+506 IGDMSLESLDGFYAT

-528 IPDEKRMIRSI
+528 IPDEERTIKSI

-553 VYDDSENL
+553 VYDDSEEL
-561 LGVFAFCRDIT
+561 LGIFAFSRDIT
-572 TSVSGIDQ
+572 TLVNGFDQ
-580 EQERQKEMSQTTEVL
+580 EQERQKEISEVTGVL
-595 DHYGNAINT
+595 DHYGNAIDT
-604 AISDTDIRL
+604 TIGDTDIRF

-622 LTIFNG
+622 LTIYNG
-628 SDRIQHKMTQTRCM
+628 TDKIQHRLTQTRCM
-642 TLVGEHSKRAAMRL
+642 ALVGENSKRAAMRL
-656 LNDMDDRADKV
+656 LTDMDDRADKV
-667 IEHKIQTTLRTKGGN
+667 IEHNIQTALRAKGGK
-682 TLTLYFR
+682 TLTLYFK
-689 LMPKRDKDGNVKEYL
+689 LKPNYDKDGNVKEYL

-733 KNSFVKNMVRDIR
+733 KNSFVKNMVQDI
-746 KPMNTVMEYVS
+746 KEPMNTVMGYVS

-765 DNEEELCS
+765 DNEEELCQ
-773 GISKNAEYLLHL
+773 GIAQNADYLLHL

-793 RLEARMVEIKKE
+793 RLEARMVDIKKE

-819 GWMKYQNAETRYIVE
+819 GWMKYKNAETRYIVE

-839 LIIDIDADNLRHAIA
+839 LTIDIDAGNLGQAIA

-884 DDTGEGIPAAQLEQ
+884 DDTGEGIPAEQLDK
-898 IKQEKL
+898 IKQEQP
-904 GSTHTTKGLGLAI
+904 GGAHTTKGLGLAI
-917 TKELVSQ
+917 TKELISQ

-932 SEEGSGTTVYITI
+932 SEEGSGTTVYITL
-945 PCHASVIKRNKLA
+945 PCHASVVKRNKLA

>member
-1 MTVTT
+1 MSITRYLK
-6 IPANIWQ
+6 PSNWQ
-13 RILSLLLGGF
+13 RLSLLLFVAF
-23 LTLTT
+23 LSLTT
-28 LAAEGDSTEVYTEQN
+28 MAAKSDSTRVYTEQN

-55 YAFLNDNGEP
+55 YAFFNDNGEP
-65 DGFNIDLIRLM
+65 DGFNIDLIRLI

-112 FHDEYGIYGN
+112 FHDQYGLYGN

-133 APKDKPTEIK
+133 APKGKPTDIK

-151 GVKVIVNPN
+151 GIKVIVNPN

-166 MIDYGWGENAI
+166 MIDYGWEENAI
-177 PRSDL
+177 PETDL
-182 REVIQEV
+182 REVIQQV

-227 YKFMSNNQQ
+227 YKFMSNDQQ

-268 PAPPQWI
+268 PETPQWI
-275 WYALGMAL
+275 WYALGIAL

-295 YRIQSTKLNR
+295 YRIQSNKLNR
-305 QNLKRNRRLALI
+305 QNLMRNRRLALI
-317 LQTSHVRIWT
+317 LQTSQVRIWT
-327 YDIVKNQFAW
+327 YDIVKDQFAW
-337 RNDNGQVA
+337 CNDNGQVA

-357 SPEDFVRLKTA
+357 SPEDSARLKTA
-368 LERLSKGTKTEKE
+368 LNRLAKGTKNNKE

-388 RAKDVEWLQADE
+388 RAKDVE
-400 PRSGMGGDTDLRDYY
+400 GGDTDLRDYY
-415 IVLSVLSRDKEGK
+415 IVLSVLRRDKEGK
-428 PTVIVGTKKDV
+428 PRVIIGTKKDV
-439 TKESQLKREEDD
+439 TKESQHKRDEND
-451 RTLRYWSIF
+451 RALRYWSIF
-460 YTPIVGIMLFDKEG
+460 YTPIVGIMYFDKEG
-474 RIVNIN
+474 KIVNIN

-491 EDIIAEKASIHDILG
+491 EEIIAEKASIRDILG
-506 ISDQNLENLDGFYAT
+506 IGDMSLESLDGFYAT

-528 IPDEKRMIRSI
+528 IPDEERTIKSI

-553 VYDDSENL
+553 VYDDSEEL
-561 LGVFAFCRDIT
+561 LGIFAFTRDIT
-572 TSVSGIDQ
+572 TLVSGFDQ
-580 EQERQKEMSQTTEVL
+580 EQERQREINEVTGVL
-595 DHYGNAINT
+595 DNYGNALNAT
-604 AISDTDIRL
+604 ISDTDIRL
-613 VRYSPGSHT
+613 IRYSPGSHT

-628 SDRIQHKMTQTRCM
+628 TDKIQHRLTQTRCM
-642 TLVGEHSKRAAMRL
+642 ALVGENSKRAAMRL
-656 LNDMDDRADKV
+656 LTDMDDRADKV
-667 IEHKIQTTLRTKGGN
+667 IEHNIQTALRAKGGK
-682 TLTLYFR
+682 TLTLYFK
-689 LMPKRDKDGNVKEYL
+689 LKPNYDKDGNVKEYL

-733 KNSFVKNMVRDIR
+733 KNSFVKNMVQDI
-746 KPMNTVMEYVS
+746 KEPMNTVMGYVS

-765 DNEEELCS
+765 DNEEELCQ
-773 GISKNAEYLLHL
+773 GIAQNADYLLHL

-793 RLEARMVEIKKE
+793 RLEARMVDIKKE

-819 GWMKYQNAETRYIVE
+819 GWMKYKNAETRYIVE

-839 LIIDIDADNLRHAIA
+839 LTIDIDAGNLGQAIA

-868 VKARY
+868 PPT
-873 DYIGRRLIISI
+873 L
-884 DDTGEGIPAAQLEQ
+884 P
-898 IKQEKL
+898 
-904 GSTHTTKGLGLAI
+904 STPRA
-917 TKELVSQ
+917 VW
-924 MEGTLEIM
+924 
-932 SEEGSGTTVYITI
+932 
-945 PCHASVIKRNKLA
+945 

>member
-1 MTVTT
+1 MSITKYLS
-6 IPANIWQ
+6 PSIWQ
-13 RILSLLLGGF
+13 RLSSWLFVAFLSL
-23 LTLTT
+23 TT
-28 LAAEGDSTEVYTEQN
+28 MAAKSDSTRVYTEQN

-55 YAFLNDNGEP
+55 YAFFNDNGEP
-65 DGFNIDLIRLM
+65 AGFNIDLIRLI
-76 MKELNI
+76 MKELDI
-82 PYIIRL
+82 PYVIRL

-112 FHDEYGIYGN
+112 FHDQYGLYGN

-133 APKDKPTEIK
+133 APKHKPTEIK

-151 GVKVIVNPN
+151 GLKVIVNPN

-166 MIDYGWGENAI
+166 MIDYGWEENAI
-177 PRSDL
+177 PETDL
-182 REVIQEV
+182 REVIQQV

-227 YKFMSNNQQ
+227 YKFMSNDQQ

-268 PAPPQWI
+268 PERPQWI
-275 WYALGMAL
+275 WPTAGIAL
-283 LLIVFASAYAIS
+283 LLIVFAGAYAIS
-295 YRIQSTKLNR
+295 YRIQSSRLNR
-305 QNLKRNRRLALI
+305 LNLKRNRRLALI

-327 YDIVKNQFAW
+327 YDILKDQFAW
-337 RNDNGQVA
+337 CNDNGQVA

-357 SPEDFVRLKTA
+357 SPEDSARLKTA
-368 LERLSKGTKTEKE
+368 LNRLAKGNKADQE

-388 RAKDVEWLQADE
+388 RAKDVE
-400 PRSGMGGDTDLRDYY
+400 GGDTDLRDYY
-415 IVLSVLSRDKEGK
+415 IVLSVLRRDKEGK
-428 PTVIVGTKKDV
+428 PTVIIGTKKDV
-439 TKESQLKREEDD
+439 TKESQHKRDEDD
-451 RTLRYWSIF
+451 RALRYWSIF
-460 YTPIVGIMLFDKEG
+460 YTPIVGIMYFDREG

-480 PKACDMFCCEA
+480 PKACEMFCCAA
-491 EDIIAEKASIHDILG
+491 EEIIAEKASIRDILG
-506 ISDQNLENLDGFYAT
+506 IGDMSLESLDGFYAT
-521 HIIDLDK
+521 HIIDLDR
-528 IPDEKRMIRSI
+528 IPDEERMVKSI

-553 VYDDSENL
+553 VYDDSESL
-561 LGVFAFCRDIT
+561 LGIFAFSRDIT
-572 TSVSGIDQ
+572 TLVSGIDQ
-580 EQERQKEMSQTTEVL
+580 EQERQREISEVTGVL

-604 AISDTDIRL
+604 TISDTDIRL

-622 LTIFNG
+622 LTIYNG
-628 SDRIQHKMTQTRCM
+628 TDKIQHRLTQTRCM
-642 TLVGEHSKRAAMRL
+642 ALVGEQSKRAAMRL
-656 LNDMDDRADKV
+656 LTDMDERADKV
-667 IEHKIQTTLRTKGGN
+667 IEHRIQTALRAKGGS
-682 TLTLYFR
+682 TLTLYFK
-689 LMPKRDKDGNVKEYL
+689 LKPHYDKDGGVKEYL

-710 SELMAIEKQMAIETA
+710 SQLMDIQRQMAIETA

-733 KNSFVKNMVRDIR
+733 KNSFVKNMVQDI
-746 KPMNTVMEYVS
+746 KAPMNTVVEYVS

-765 DNEEELCS
+765 DNEEELCM
-773 GISKNAEYLLHL
+773 GIAQNADYLLHL

-793 RLEARMVEIKKE
+793 RLEARMVDIKKE

-819 GWMKYQNAETRYIVE
+819 GWMKYKNAETRYIIE

-839 LIIDIDADNLRHAIA
+839 LTIDIDAAGLGHAIA
-854 QIAANAAQHTKSGV
+854 QVAANAAQHTKSGV

-884 DDTGEGIPAAQLEQ
+884 DDTGEGIPAGQLDR
-898 IKQEKL
+898 IKQEQP
-904 GSTHTTKGLGLAI
+904 GGAHTTKGLGLAI
-917 TKELVSQ
+917 TKELISQ
-924 MEGTLEIM
+924 MDGTLEIM

-945 PCHASVIKRNKLA
+945 PCHASVVKRNKLA

>member
-1 MTVTT
+1 M
-6 IPANIWQ
+6 
-13 RILSLLLGGF
+13 
-23 LTLTT
+23 
-28 LAAEGDSTEVYTEQN
+28 AAKSDSTRVYTEQN

-55 YAFLNDNGEP
+55 YAFFNDNGEP
-65 DGFNIDLIRLM
+65 DGFNIDLIRLI

-112 FHDEYGIYGN
+112 FHDQYGLYGN

-133 APKDKPTEIK
+133 APKHKPTDIK

-151 GVKVIVNPN
+151 GIKVIVNPN

-166 MIDYGWGENAI
+166 MIDYGWEKNAI
-177 PRSDL
+177 PSSDL
-182 REVIQEV
+182 REVIQQV

-227 YKFMSNNQQ
+227 YKFMSNDQQ

-268 PAPPQWI
+268 PETPQWI
-275 WYALGMAL
+275 WYALGIAL

-305 QNLKRNRRLALI
+305 QNLMRNRRLALI
-317 LQTSHVRIWT
+317 LQTSQVRIWT
-327 YDIVKNQFAW
+327 YDIVKDQFAW
-337 RNDNGQVA
+337 CNDNGQVA

-357 SPEDFVRLKTA
+357 SPEDSARLKTA
-368 LERLSKGTKTEKE
+368 LNRLAKGTKNNKE

-388 RAKDVEWLQADE
+388 RAKDVE
-400 PRSGMGGDTDLRDYY
+400 GGDTDLRDYY
-415 IVLSVLSRDKEGK
+415 IVLSVLRRDKEGK
-428 PTVIVGTKKDV
+428 PSVIIGTKKDV
-439 TKESQLKREEDD
+439 TKESQHKRDEND
-451 RTLRYWSIF
+451 RALRYWSIF
-460 YTPIVGIMLFDKEG
+460 YTPIVGIMYFDKEG
-474 RIVNIN
+474 KIVNIN

-491 EDIIAEKASIHDILG
+491 EEIIAEKASIRDILG
-506 ISDQNLENLDGFYAT
+506 IGDMSLESLDGFYAT

-528 IPDEKRMIRSI
+528 IPDEERTIKSI

-553 VYDDSENL
+553 VYDDSEEL
-561 LGVFAFCRDIT
+561 LGIFAFTRDIT
-572 TSVSGIDQ
+572 TLVSGFDQ
-580 EQERQKEMSQTTEVL
+580 EQERQREINEVTGVL
-595 DHYGNAINT
+595 DHYGNALNAT
-604 AISDTDIRL
+604 ISDTDIRL
-613 VRYSPGSHT
+613 IRYSPGSHT

-628 SDRIQHKMTQTRCM
+628 TNKIQHKLTQTRCM
-642 TLVGEHSKRAAMRL
+642 ALVGENSKRAAMRL
-656 LNDMDDRADKV
+656 LTDMDDRADKL
-667 IEHKIQTTLRTKGGN
+667 IEHNIQTALRAKGGN
-682 TLTLYFR
+682 TLTLYFK
-689 LMPKRDKDGNVKEYL
+689 LKPNYDKDGNVKEYL

-733 KNSFVKNMVRDIR
+733 KNSFVKNMVQDI
-746 KPMNTVMEYVS
+746 KEPMNTVMGYVS
-757 QIGEKAPT
+757 QIGEKVPT
-765 DNEEELCS
+765 DNEEELCL
-773 GISKNAEYLLHL
+773 GIAQNADYLLHL

-793 RLEARMVEIKKE
+793 RLEARMVDIKKE

-819 GWMKYQNAETRYIVE
+819 GWMKYKNAETRYIVE

-839 LIIDIDADNLRHAIA
+839 LTIDIDAGNLGQAIA

-884 DDTGEGIPAAQLEQ
+884 DDTGEGIPAEQLDK
-898 IKQEKL
+898 IKQEQP
-904 GSTHTTKGLGLAI
+904 GGAHTTKGLGLAI
-917 TKELVSQ
+917 TKELISQ

-945 PCHASVIKRNKLA
+945 PCHASVVKRNKLA

>member
-1 MTVTT
+1 MSITRYLK
-6 IPANIWQ
+6 PSNWQ
-13 RILSLLLGGF
+13 RLSLLLFVAF
-23 LTLTT
+23 LSLTT
-28 LAAEGDSTEVYTEQN
+28 MAAKSDSTRVYTEQN

-55 YAFLNDNGEP
+55 YAFFNDNGEP
-65 DGFNIDLIRLM
+65 DGFNIDLIRLI

-82 PYIIRL
+82 PYIIKL

-112 FHDEYGIYGN
+112 FHDQYGLYGN

-133 APKDKPTEIK
+133 APKGKPTDIK

-151 GVKVIVNPN
+151 GIKVIVNPN

-166 MIDYGWGENAI
+166 MIDYGWEENAI
-177 PRSDL
+177 PSSDL
-182 REVIQEV
+182 REVIQQV

-227 YKFMSNNQQ
+227 YKFMSNDQQ

-268 PAPPQWI
+268 PETPQWI
-275 WYALGMAL
+275 WYALGIAL

-295 YRIQSTKLNR
+295 YRIQSNKLNR
-305 QNLKRNRRLALI
+305 QNLMRNRRLALI
-317 LQTSHVRIWT
+317 LQTSQVRIWT
-327 YDIVKNQFAW
+327 YDIVKDQFAW
-337 RNDNGQVA
+337 CNDNGQVA

-357 SPEDFVRLKTA
+357 SPEDSARLKTA
-368 LERLSKGTKTEKE
+368 LNRLAKGTKNNKE

-388 RAKDVEWLQADE
+388 RAKDVE
-400 PRSGMGGDTDLRDYY
+400 GGDTDLRDYY
-415 IVLSVLSRDKEGK
+415 IVLSVLRRDKEGK
-428 PTVIVGTKKDV
+428 PRVIIGTKKDV
-439 TKESQLKREEDD
+439 TKESQHKRDEND
-451 RTLRYWSIF
+451 RALRYWSIF
-460 YTPIVGIMLFDKEG
+460 YTPIVGIMYFDKEG
-474 RIVNIN
+474 KIVNIN
-480 PKACDMFCCEA
+480 PKACEMFRCEA
-491 EDIIAEKASIHDILG
+491 EEIIAEKASIRDILG
-506 ISDQNLENLDGFYAT
+506 IGDMSLESLDGFYAT

-528 IPDEKRMIRSI
+528 IPDEERTIKSI

-553 VYDDSENL
+553 VYDDSEEL
-561 LGVFAFCRDIT
+561 LGIFAFARDIT
-572 TSVSGIDQ
+572 TLVSGFDQ
-580 EQERQKEMSQTTEVL
+580 EQERQREINEVTGVL
-595 DHYGNAINT
+595 DHYGNALNAT
-604 AISDTDIRL
+604 ISDTDIRL
-613 VRYSPGSHT
+613 IRYSPGSHT

-628 SDRIQHKMTQTRCM
+628 TNKIQHKLTQTRCM
-642 TLVGEHSKRAAMRL
+642 ALVGENSKRAAMRML
-656 LNDMDDRADKV
+656 TDMDDRADKV
-667 IEHKIQTTLRTKGGN
+667 IEHNIQTALRAKGGK
-682 TLTLYFR
+682 TLTLYFK
-689 LMPKRDKDGNVKEYL
+689 LKPNYDKDGNVKEYL

-710 SELMAIEKQMAIETA
+710 SELMAIERQMAIETA

-733 KNSFVKNMVRDIR
+733 KNSFVKNMVQDI
-746 KPMNTVMEYVS
+746 KEPMNTVMGYVS

-765 DNEEELCS
+765 DNEEELCQ
-773 GISKNAEYLLHL
+773 GIAQNADYLLHL

-793 RLEARMVEIKKE
+793 RLEARMVDIKKE

-819 GWMKYQNAETRYIVE
+819 GWMKYKNAETRYIVE

-839 LIIDIDADNLRHAIA
+839 LTIDIDAGNLGQAIA

-884 DDTGEGIPAAQLEQ
+884 DDTGEGIPAEQLDK
-898 IKQEKL
+898 IKQEQP
-904 GSTHTTKGLGLAI
+904 GGAHTTKGLGLAI
-917 TKELVSQ
+917 TKELISQ

-945 PCHASVIKRNKLA
+945 PCHASVVKRNKLA

>member
-1 MTVTT
+1 MSITKHLK
-6 IPANIWQ
+6 PSNWQ
-13 RILSLLLGGF
+13 RLSLLLFVAF
-23 LTLTT
+23 LSLTT
-28 LAAEGDSTEVYTEQN
+28 MAAKSDSTRVYTEQN

-55 YAFLNDNGEP
+55 YAFFNDNGEP
-65 DGFNIDLIRLM
+65 DGFNIDLIRLI

-82 PYIIRL
+82 PYIIKL

-112 FHDEYGIYGN
+112 FHDQYGLYGN

-133 APKDKPTEIK
+133 APKGKPTDIK

-151 GVKVIVNPN
+151 GIKVIVNPN

-166 MIDYGWGENAI
+166 MIDYGWEENAI
-177 PRSDL
+177 PSSDL
-182 REVIQEV
+182 REVIQQV

-227 YKFMSNNQQ
+227 YKFMSNDQQ

-268 PAPPQWI
+268 PETPQWI
-275 WYALGMAL
+275 WYALGIAL

-305 QNLKRNRRLALI
+305 QNLMRNRRLALI
-317 LQTSHVRIWT
+317 LQTSQVRIWT
-327 YDIVKNQFAW
+327 YDIVKDQFAW

-357 SPEDFVRLKTA
+357 SPEDSARLKTA
-368 LERLSKGTKTEKE
+368 LNRLAKGTKADQD

-388 RAKDVEWLQADE
+388 RAKDVE
-400 PRSGMGGDTDLRDYY
+400 GGDTDLRDYY
-415 IVLSVLSRDKEGK
+415 IVLSVLRRDKEGK
-428 PTVIVGTKKDV
+428 PTVIIGTKKDV
-439 TKESQLKREEDD
+439 TKESQHKRDEDD
-451 RTLRYWSIF
+451 RALRYWSIF
-460 YTPIVGIMLFDKEG
+460 YTPIVGIMYFDKEG
-474 RIVNIN
+474 KIVNIN
-480 PKACDMFCCEA
+480 PKACEMFRCEA
-491 EDIIAEKASIHDILG
+491 EEIIAEKASIRDILG
-506 ISDQNLENLDGFYAT
+506 IGDINLESLDGFYAT

-528 IPDEKRMIRSI
+528 IPDEERMIKSI

-553 VYDDSENL
+553 VYDDSEEL
-561 LGVFAFCRDIT
+561 LGIFAFSRDIT
-572 TSVSGIDQ
+572 TLVNGFDQ
-580 EQERQKEMSQTTEVL
+580 EQERQKEISEVTGVL
-595 DHYGNAINT
+595 DHYGNAIDT
-604 AISDTDIRL
+604 TIGDTDIRF

-622 LTIFNG
+622 LTIYNG
-628 SDRIQHKMTQTRCM
+628 TDKIQHRLTQTRCM
-642 TLVGEHSKRAAMRL
+642 ALVGENSKRAAMRL
-656 LNDMDDRADKV
+656 LTDMDDRADKL
-667 IEHKIQTTLRTKGGN
+667 IEHNIQTALRAKGGN
-682 TLTLYFR
+682 TLTLYFK
-689 LMPKRDKDGNVKEYL
+689 LKPNYDKDGNVKEYL

-710 SELMAIEKQMAIETA
+710 SELMAIERQMAIETA

-733 KNSFVKNMVRDIR
+733 KNSFVKNMVQDI
-746 KPMNTVMEYVS
+746 KEPMNTVMGYVS

-765 DNEEELCS
+765 DNEEELCL
-773 GISKNAEYLLHL
+773 GIAQNADYLLHL

-793 RLEARMVEIKKE
+793 RLEARMVDIKKE

-819 GWMKYQNAETRYIVE
+819 GWMKYKNAETRYIVE

-839 LIIDIDADNLRHAIA
+839 LTIDIDAGNLGQAIA

-884 DDTGEGIPAAQLEQ
+884 DDTGEGIPAEQLDK
-898 IKQEKL
+898 IKQEQP
-904 GSTHTTKGLGLAI
+904 GGAHTTKGLGLAI
-917 TKELVSQ
+917 TKELISQ

-932 SEEGSGTTVYITI
+932 SEEGSGTTVYITL
-945 PCHASVIKRNKLA
+945 PCHASVVKRNKLA

>member
-1 MTVTT
+1 MSITKHLK
-6 IPANIWQ
+6 PSNWQ
-13 RILSLLLGGF
+13 RLSLLLFVAF
-23 LTLTT
+23 LSLTT
-28 LAAEGDSTEVYTEQN
+28 MAAKSDSTRVYTEQN

-55 YAFLNDNGEP
+55 YAFFNDNGEP
-65 DGFNIDLIRLM
+65 DGFNIDLIRLI

-82 PYIIRL
+82 PYIIKL

-112 FHDEYGIYGN
+112 FHDQYGLYGN

-133 APKDKPTEIK
+133 APKGKPTDIK

-151 GVKVIVNPN
+151 GIKVIVNPN

-166 MIDYGWGENAI
+166 MIDYGWEKNAI
-177 PRSDL
+177 PSSDL
-182 REVIQEV
+182 REVIQQV

-227 YKFMSNNQQ
+227 YKFMSNDQQ

-268 PAPPQWI
+268 PETPQWI
-275 WYALGMAL
+275 WYALGIAL

-295 YRIQSTKLNR
+295 YRIQSNKLNR
-305 QNLKRNRRLALI
+305 QNLMRNRRLALI
-317 LQTSHVRIWT
+317 LQTSQVRIWT
-327 YDIVKNQFAW
+327 YDIVKDQFAW

-357 SPEDFVRLKTA
+357 SPEDSARLKTA
-368 LERLSKGTKTEKE
+368 LNRLAKGTKADQD

-388 RAKDVEWLQADE
+388 RAKDVE
-400 PRSGMGGDTDLRDYY
+400 GGDTDLRDYY
-415 IVLSVLSRDKEGK
+415 IVLSVLRRDKEGK
-428 PTVIVGTKKDV
+428 PTVIIGTKKDV
-439 TKESQLKREEDD
+439 TKESQHKRDEDD
-451 RTLRYWSIF
+451 RALRYWSIF
-460 YTPIVGIMLFDKEG
+460 YTPIVGIMYFDKEG
-474 RIVNIN
+474 KIVNIN
-480 PKACDMFCCEA
+480 PKACEMFRCEA
-491 EDIIAEKASIHDILG
+491 EEIIAEKASIRDILG
-506 ISDQNLENLDGFYAT
+506 IGDINLESLDGFYAT

-528 IPDEKRMIRSI
+528 IPDEERMIKSI

-553 VYDDSENL
+553 VYDDSEEL
-561 LGVFAFCRDIT
+561 LGIFAFARDIT
-572 TSVSGIDQ
+572 TLVSGIDQ
-580 EQERQKEMSQTTEVL
+580 EQERQREINEVTGVL
-595 DHYGNAINT
+595 DHYGNAIDT
-604 AISDTDIRL
+604 TIGDTDIRF

-622 LTIFNG
+622 LTIYNG
-628 SDRIQHKMTQTRCM
+628 TDKIQHRLTQTRCM
-642 TLVGEHSKRAAMRL
+642 ALVGENSKRAAMRL
-656 LNDMDDRADKV
+656 LTDMDDRADKL
-667 IEHKIQTTLRTKGGN
+667 IEHNIQTALRAKGGN
-682 TLTLYFR
+682 TLTLYFK
-689 LMPKRDKDGNVKEYL
+689 LKPNYDKDGNVKEYL

-710 SELMAIEKQMAIETA
+710 SELMAIERQMAIETA

-733 KNSFVKNMVRDIR
+733 KNSFVKNMVQDI
-746 KPMNTVMEYVS
+746 KEPMNTVMGYVS

-765 DNEEELCS
+765 DNEEELCL
-773 GISKNAEYLLHL
+773 GIAQNADYLLHL

-793 RLEARMVEIKKE
+793 RLEARMVDIKKE

-819 GWMKYQNAETRYIVE
+819 GWMKYKNAETRYIVE

-839 LIIDIDADNLRHAIA
+839 LTIDIDAGNLGQAIA

-884 DDTGEGIPAAQLEQ
+884 DDTGEGIPAEQLDK
-898 IKQEKL
+898 IKQEQP
-904 GSTHTTKGLGLAI
+904 GGAHTTKGLGLAI
-917 TKELVSQ
+917 TKELISQ

-945 PCHASVIKRNKLA
+945 PCHASVVKRNKLA

>member
-1 MTVTT
+1 MSITKHLK
-6 IPANIWQ
+6 PSNWQ
-13 RILSLLLGGF
+13 RLSLLLFVAF
-23 LTLTT
+23 LSLTT
-28 LAAEGDSTEVYTEQN
+28 MAAKSDSTRVYTEQN

-55 YAFLNDNGEP
+55 YAFFNDNGEP
-65 DGFNIDLIRLM
+65 DGFNIDLIRLI

-82 PYIIRL
+82 PYIIKL

-112 FHDEYGIYGN
+112 FHDQYGLYGN

-133 APKDKPTEIK
+133 APKGKPTDIK

-151 GVKVIVNPN
+151 GIKVIVNPN

-166 MIDYGWGENAI
+166 MIDYGWEENAI
-177 PRSDL
+177 PSSDL
-182 REVIQEV
+182 REVIQQV

-227 YKFMSNNQQ
+227 YKFMSNDQQ

-268 PAPPQWI
+268 PETPQWI
-275 WYALGMAL
+275 WYALGIAL

-305 QNLKRNRRLALI
+305 QNLMRNRRLALI
-317 LQTSHVRIWT
+317 LQTSQVRIWT
-327 YDIVKNQFAW
+327 YDIVKDQFAW

-357 SPEDFVRLKTA
+357 SPEDSARLKTA
-368 LERLSKGTKTEKE
+368 LNRLAKGTKADQD

-388 RAKDVEWLQADE
+388 RAKDVE
-400 PRSGMGGDTDLRDYY
+400 GGDTDLRDYY
-415 IVLSVLSRDKEGK
+415 IVLSVLRRDKEGK
-428 PTVIVGTKKDV
+428 PTVIIGTKKDV
-439 TKESQLKREEDD
+439 TKESQHKRDEDD
-451 RTLRYWSIF
+451 RALRYWSIF
-460 YTPIVGIMLFDKEG
+460 YTPIVGIMYFDKEG
-474 RIVNIN
+474 KIVNIN
-480 PKACDMFCCEA
+480 PKACEMFRCEA
-491 EDIIAEKASIHDILG
+491 EEIIAEKASIRDILG
-506 ISDQNLENLDGFYAT
+506 IGDINLESLDGFYAT

-528 IPDEKRMIRSI
+528 IPDEERTIKSI

-553 VYDDSENL
+553 VYDDSEEL
-561 LGVFAFCRDIT
+561 LGIFAFSRDIT
-572 TSVSGIDQ
+572 TLVNGFDQ
-580 EQERQKEMSQTTEVL
+580 EQERQKEISEVTGVL
-595 DHYGNAINT
+595 DHYGNAIDT
-604 AISDTDIRL
+604 TIGDTDIRF

-622 LTIFNG
+622 LTIYNG
-628 SDRIQHKMTQTRCM
+628 TDKIQHRLTQTRCM
-642 TLVGEHSKRAAMRL
+642 ALVGENSKRAAMRL
-656 LNDMDDRADKV
+656 LTDMDDRADKL
-667 IEHKIQTTLRTKGGN
+667 IEHNIQTALRAKGGN
-682 TLTLYFR
+682 TLTLYFK
-689 LMPKRDKDGNVKEYL
+689 LKPNYDKDGNVKEYL

-710 SELMAIEKQMAIETA
+710 SELMAIERQMAIETA

-733 KNSFVKNMVRDIR
+733 KNSFVKNMVQDI
-746 KPMNTVMEYVS
+746 KEPMNTVMGYVS

-765 DNEEELCS
+765 DNEEELCQ
-773 GISKNAEYLLHL
+773 GIAQNADYLLHL

-793 RLEARMVEIKKE
+793 RLEARMVDIKKE

-819 GWMKYQNAETRYIVE
+819 GWMKYKNAETRYIVE

-839 LIIDIDADNLRHAIA
+839 LTIDIDAGNLGQAIA

-884 DDTGEGIPAAQLEQ
+884 DDTGEGIPAEQLDK
-898 IKQEKL
+898 IKQEQP
-904 GSTHTTKGLGLAI
+904 GGAHTTKGLGLAI
-917 TKELVSQ
+917 TKELISQ

-945 PCHASVIKRNKLA
+945 PCHASVVKRNKLA

>member
-1 MTVTT
+1 MSITKHLK
-6 IPANIWQ
+6 PSNWQ
-13 RILSLLLGGF
+13 RLSSLLFVAFLSL
-23 LTLTT
+23 TT
-28 LAAEGDSTEVYTEQN
+28 MAAKSDSTRVYTEQN

-55 YAFLNDNGEP
+55 YAFFNDNGEP
-65 DGFNIDLIRLM
+65 DGFNIDLIRLI

-82 PYIIRL
+82 PYIIKL

-112 FHDEYGIYGN
+112 FHDQYGLYGN

-133 APKDKPTEIK
+133 APKGKPTDIK

-151 GVKVIVNPN
+151 GIKVIVNPN

-166 MIDYGWGENAI
+166 MIDYGWEENAI
-177 PRSDL
+177 PSSDL
-182 REVIQEV
+182 REVIQQV

-227 YKFMSNNQQ
+227 YKFMSNDQQ

-268 PAPPQWI
+268 PETPQWI
-275 WYALGMAL
+275 WYALGIAL

-305 QNLKRNRRLALI
+305 QNLMRNRRLALI
-317 LQTSHVRIWT
+317 LQTSQVRIWT
-327 YDIVKNQFAW
+327 YDIVKDQFAW

-357 SPEDFVRLKTA
+357 SPEDSARLKTA
-368 LERLSKGTKTEKE
+368 LNRLAKGTKADQD

-388 RAKDVEWLQADE
+388 RAKDVE
-400 PRSGMGGDTDLRDYY
+400 GGDTDLRDYY
-415 IVLSVLSRDKEGK
+415 IVLSVLRRDKEGK
-428 PTVIVGTKKDV
+428 PTVIIGTKKDV
-439 TKESQLKREEDD
+439 TKESQHKRDEDD
-451 RTLRYWSIF
+451 RALRYWSIF
-460 YTPIVGIMLFDKEG
+460 YTPIVGIMYFDKEG
-474 RIVNIN
+474 KIVNIN
-480 PKACDMFCCEA
+480 PKACEMFRCEA
-491 EDIIAEKASIHDILG
+491 EEIIAEKASIRDILG
-506 ISDQNLENLDGFYAT
+506 IGDISLESLDGFYAT

-528 IPDEKRMIRSI
+528 IPDEERMIKSI

-553 VYDDSENL
+553 VYDDSEEL
-561 LGVFAFCRDIT
+561 LGIFAFSRDIT
-572 TSVSGIDQ
+572 TLVSGFDQ
-580 EQERQKEMSQTTEVL
+580 EQERQREINEVTGVL
-595 DHYGNAINT
+595 NHYGNAI
-604 AISDTDIRL
+604 DTTIGDSDIRF

-622 LTIFNG
+622 LTIYNG
-628 SDRIQHKMTQTRCM
+628 TDKIQHRLTQTRCM
-642 TLVGEHSKRAAMRL
+642 ALVGENSKRAAMRL
-656 LNDMDDRADKV
+656 LTDMDDRADKL
-667 IEHKIQTTLRTKGGN
+667 IEHNIQTALRAKGGN
-682 TLTLYFR
+682 TLTLYFK
-689 LMPKRDKDGNVKEYL
+689 LKPNYDKDGNVKEYL

-710 SELMAIEKQMAIETA
+710 SELMAIERQMAIETA

-733 KNSFVKNMVRDIR
+733 KNSFVKNMVQDI
-746 KPMNTVMEYVS
+746 KEPMNTVMGYVS

-765 DNEEELCS
+765 DNEEELCQ
-773 GISKNAEYLLHL
+773 GIAQNADYLLHL

-793 RLEARMVEIKKE
+793 RLEARMVDIKKE

-819 GWMKYQNAETRYIVE
+819 GWMKYKNAETRYIVE

-839 LIIDIDADNLRHAIA
+839 LTIDIDAGNLGQAIA

-884 DDTGEGIPAAQLEQ
+884 DDTGEGIPAEQLDK
-898 IKQEKL
+898 IKQEQP
-904 GSTHTTKGLGLAI
+904 GGAHTTKGLGLAI
-917 TKELVSQ
+917 TKELISQ

-945 PCHASVIKRNKLA
+945 PCHASVVKRNKLA

>member
-1 MTVTT
+1 MSITKHQK
-6 IPANIWQ
+6 PSNWQ
-13 RILSLLLGGF
+13 RLSSLLFFAILSL
-23 LTLTT
+23 TT
-28 LAAEGDSTEVYTEQN
+28 MAAKSDSTRVYTEQN

-55 YAFLNDNGEP
+55 YAFFNDNGEP
-65 DGFNIDLIRLM
+65 DGFNIDLICLI

-82 PYIIRL
+82 PYIIKL

-112 FHDEYGIYGN
+112 FHDQYGLYGN
-122 NAITLFTQSVA
+122 NAITLFTQSLA
-133 APKDKPTEIK
+133 APKGKPTDIK

-151 GVKVIVNPN
+151 GIKVIVNPN

-166 MIDYGWGENAI
+166 MIDYGWEKNAI

-182 REVIQEV
+182 REVIQQV

-227 YKFMSNNQQ
+227 YKFMSNDQQ

-268 PAPPQWI
+268 PETPQWI
-275 WYALGMAL
+275 WYALGIAL

-305 QNLKRNRRLALI
+305 QNLMRNRRLALI
-317 LQTSHVRIWT
+317 LQTSQVRIWT
-327 YDIVKNQFAW
+327 YDIVKDQFAW
-337 RNDNGQVA
+337 CNDNGQVA

-357 SPEDFVRLKTA
+357 SPEDSARLKTA
-368 LERLSKGTKTEKE
+368 LNRLAKGTKNNKE

-388 RAKDVEWLQADE
+388 RAKDVE
-400 PRSGMGGDTDLRDYY
+400 GGDTDLRDYY
-415 IVLSVLSRDKEGK
+415 IVLSVLRRDKEGK
-428 PTVIVGTKKDV
+428 PSVIIGTKKDV
-439 TKESQLKREEDD
+439 TKESQHKRDEND
-451 RTLRYWSIF
+451 RALRYWSIF
-460 YTPIVGIMLFDKEG
+460 YTPIVGIMYFDKEG
-474 RIVNIN
+474 KIVNIN
-480 PKACDMFCCEA
+480 PKACEMFRCEA
-491 EDIIAEKASIHDILG
+491 EEIIAEKASIRDILG
-506 ISDQNLENLDGFYAT
+506 IGDMSLESLDGFYAT

-528 IPDEKRMIRSI
+528 IPDEERTIKSI

-553 VYDDSENL
+553 VYDDSEEL
-561 LGVFAFCRDIT
+561 LGIFAFARDIT
-572 TSVSGIDQ
+572 TLVSGFDQ
-580 EQERQKEMSQTTEVL
+580 EQERQREINEVTGVL
-595 DHYGNAINT
+595 DNYGHALNAT
-604 AISDTDIRL
+604 ISDTDIRL
-613 VRYSPGSHT
+613 IRYSPGSHT

-628 SDRIQHKMTQTRCM
+628 TNKIQHKLTQTRCM
-642 TLVGEHSKRAAMRL
+642 ALVGENSKRAAMRL
-656 LNDMDDRADKV
+656 LTDMDDRADKL
-667 IEHKIQTTLRTKGGN
+667 IEHNIQTALRAKGGK
-682 TLTLYFR
+682 TLTLYFK
-689 LMPKRDKDGNVKEYL
+689 LKPNYDKDGDVKEYL

-733 KNSFVKNMVRDIR
+733 KNSFVKNMVQDI
-746 KPMNTVMEYVS
+746 KEPMNTVMGYVS

-765 DNEEELCS
+765 DNEEELCQ
-773 GISKNAEYLLHL
+773 GIAQNADYLLHL

-793 RLEARMVEIKKE
+793 RLEARMVDIKKE

-819 GWMKYQNAETRYIVE
+819 GWMKYKNAETRYIVE

-839 LIIDIDADNLRHAIA
+839 LTIDIDADNLGHAIA

-884 DDTGEGIPAAQLEQ
+884 DDTGEGIPAEQLDK
-898 IKQEKL
+898 IKQEQP
-904 GSTHTTKGLGLAI
+904 GGAHTTKGLGLAI
-917 TKELVSQ
+917 TKELISQ

-945 PCHASVIKRNKLA
+945 PCHASVVKRNKLA

>member
-1 MTVTT
+1 MSITRYLK
-6 IPANIWQ
+6 PSNWQ
-13 RILSLLLGGF
+13 RLSSLLFVAFLSL
-23 LTLTT
+23 TT
-28 LAAEGDSTEVYTEQN
+28 MAAKSDSTRVYTEQN

-55 YAFLNDNGEP
+55 YAFFNDNGEP
-65 DGFNIDLIRLM
+65 DGFNIDLIRLI

-112 FHDEYGIYGN
+112 FHDQYGLYGN

-133 APKDKPTEIK
+133 APKGKPTDIK

-151 GVKVIVNPN
+151 GIKVIVNPN

-166 MIDYGWGENAI
+166 MIDYGWEENAI
-177 PRSDL
+177 PSSDL
-182 REVIQEV
+182 REVIQQV

-227 YKFMSNNQQ
+227 YKFMSNDQQ

-268 PAPPQWI
+268 PETPQWI
-275 WYALGMAL
+275 WYALGIAL

-295 YRIQSTKLNR
+295 YRIQSNKLNR
-305 QNLKRNRRLALI
+305 QNLMRNRRLALI
-317 LQTSHVRIWT
+317 LQTSQVRIWT
-327 YDIVKNQFAW
+327 YDIVKDQFAW
-337 RNDNGQVA
+337 CNDNGQVA

-357 SPEDFVRLKTA
+357 SPEDSARLKAA
-368 LERLSKGTKTEKE
+368 LNRLAKGTKNNKE

-388 RAKDVEWLQADE
+388 RAKDVE
-400 PRSGMGGDTDLRDYY
+400 GGDTDLRDYY
-415 IVLSVLSRDKEGK
+415 IVLSVLRRDKEGK
-428 PTVIVGTKKDV
+428 PRVIIGTKKDV
-439 TKESQLKREEDD
+439 TKESQHKRDEND
-451 RTLRYWSIF
+451 RALRYWSIF
-460 YTPIVGIMLFDKEG
+460 YTPIVGIMYFDKEG
-474 RIVNIN
+474 KIVNIN
-480 PKACDMFCCEA
+480 PKACEMFRCEA
-491 EDIIAEKASIHDILG
+491 EEIIAEKASIRDILG
-506 ISDQNLENLDGFYAT
+506 IGDMSLESLDGFYAT

-528 IPDEKRMIRSI
+528 IPDEERTIKSI

-553 VYDDSENL
+553 VYDDSEEL
-561 LGVFAFCRDIT
+561 LGIFAFARDIT
-572 TSVSGIDQ
+572 TLVSGFDQ
-580 EQERQKEMSQTTEVL
+580 EQERQREINEVTGVL
-595 DHYGNAINT
+595 DHYGNAIDT
-604 AISDTDIRL
+604 TIGDTDIRL
-613 VRYSPGSHT
+613 IRYSPGSHT
-622 LTIFNG
+622 LTIYNG
-628 SDRIQHKMTQTRCM
+628 TDKIQHRLTQTRCM
-642 TLVGEHSKRAAMRL
+642 ALVGENSKRAAMRL
-656 LNDMDDRADKV
+656 LTDMDDRADKV
-667 IEHKIQTTLRTKGGN
+667 IEHNIQTALRAKGGK
-682 TLTLYFR
+682 TLTLYFK
-689 LMPKRDKDGNVKEYL
+689 LKPNYDKDGNVKEYL

-733 KNSFVKNMVRDIR
+733 KNSFVKNMVQDI
-746 KPMNTVMEYVS
+746 KEPMNTVMGYVS

-765 DNEEELCS
+765 DNEEELCQ
-773 GISKNAEYLLHL
+773 GIAQNADYLLHL

-793 RLEARMVEIKKE
+793 RLEARMVDIKKE

-819 GWMKYQNAETRYIVE
+819 GWMKYKNAETRYIVE

-839 LIIDIDADNLRHAIA
+839 LTIDIDAGNLGQAIA

-884 DDTGEGIPAAQLEQ
+884 DDTGEGIPAEQLDK
-898 IKQEKL
+898 IKQEQP
-904 GSTHTTKGLGLAI
+904 GGAHTTKGLGLAI
-917 TKELVSQ
+917 TKELISQ

-932 SEEGSGTTVYITI
+932 SEEGSGTTVYITL
-945 PCHASVIKRNKLA
+945 PCHASVVKRNKLA

>member
-1 MTVTT
+1 MSITRYLK
-6 IPANIWQ
+6 PSNWQ
-13 RILSLLLGGF
+13 RLSLLLFVAF
-23 LTLTT
+23 LSLTT
-28 LAAEGDSTEVYTEQN
+28 MAAKSDSTRVYTEQN

-55 YAFLNDNGEP
+55 YAFFNDNGEP
-65 DGFNIDLIRLM
+65 DGFNIDLIRLI

-82 PYIIRL
+82 PYIIKL

-112 FHDEYGIYGN
+112 FHDQYGLYGN

-133 APKDKPTEIK
+133 APK

-151 GVKVIVNPN
+151 GIKVIVNPN

-166 MIDYGWGENAI
+166 MIDYGWEENAI
-177 PRSDL
+177 PSSDL
-182 REVIQEV
+182 REVIQQV

-227 YKFMSNNQQ
+227 YKFMSNDQQ

-268 PAPPQWI
+268 PETPQWI
-275 WYALGMAL
+275 WYALGIAL

-295 YRIQSTKLNR
+295 YRIQSNKLNR
-305 QNLKRNRRLALI
+305 QNLMRNRRLALI
-317 LQTSHVRIWT
+317 LQTSQVRIWT
-327 YDIVKNQFAW
+327 YDIVKDQFAW
-337 RNDNGQVA
+337 CNDNGQVA

-357 SPEDFVRLKTA
+357 SPEDSARLKAA
-368 LERLSKGTKTEKE
+368 LNRLAKGTKNNKE

-388 RAKDVEWLQADE
+388 RAKDVE
-400 PRSGMGGDTDLRDYY
+400 GGDTDLRDYY
-415 IVLSVLSRDKEGK
+415 IVLSVLRRDKEGK
-428 PTVIVGTKKDV
+428 PRVIIGTKKDV
-439 TKESQLKREEDD
+439 TKESQHKRDEND
-451 RTLRYWSIF
+451 RALRYWSIF
-460 YTPIVGIMLFDKEG
+460 YTPIVGIMYFDKEG
-474 RIVNIN
+474 KIVNIN
-480 PKACDMFCCEA
+480 PKACEMFRCEA
-491 EDIIAEKASIHDILG
+491 EEIIAEKASIRDILG
-506 ISDQNLENLDGFYAT
+506 IGDMSLESLDGFYAT

-528 IPDEKRMIRSI
+528 IPDEERTIKSI

-553 VYDDSENL
+553 VYDDSEEL
-561 LGVFAFCRDIT
+561 LGIFAFARDIT
-572 TSVSGIDQ
+572 TLVSGFDQ
-580 EQERQKEMSQTTEVL
+580 EQERQREINEVTGVL
-595 DHYGNAINT
+595 DNYGNALNAT
-604 AISDTDIRL
+604 ISDTDIRL
-613 VRYSPGSHT
+613 IRYSPGSHT

-628 SDRIQHKMTQTRCM
+628 TDKIQHRLTQTRCM
-642 TLVGEHSKRAAMRL
+642 ALVGENSKRAAMRL
-656 LNDMDDRADKV
+656 LTDMDDRADKV
-667 IEHKIQTTLRTKGGN
+667 IEHNIQTALRAKGGK
-682 TLTLYFR
+682 TLTLYFK
-689 LMPKRDKDGNVKEYL
+689 LKPNYDKDGNVKEYL

-710 SELMAIEKQMAIETA
+710 SELMAIERQMAIETA

-733 KNSFVKNMVRDIR
+733 KNSFVKNMVQDI
-746 KPMNTVMEYVS
+746 KEPMNTVMGYVS

-765 DNEEELCS
+765 DNEEELCQ
-773 GISKNAEYLLHL
+773 GIAQNADYLLHL

-793 RLEARMVEIKKE
+793 RLEARMVDIKKE

-819 GWMKYQNAETRYIVE
+819 GWMKYKNAETRYIVE

-839 LIIDIDADNLRHAIA
+839 LTIDIDAGNLGQAIA

-884 DDTGEGIPAAQLEQ
+884 DDTGEGIPAEQLDK
-898 IKQEKL
+898 IKQEQP
-904 GSTHTTKGLGLAI
+904 GGAHTTKGLGLAI
-917 TKELVSQ
+917 TKELISQ

-945 PCHASVIKRNKLA
+945 PCHASVVKRNKLA

>member
-1 MTVTT
+1 MSITKYLS
-6 IPANIWQ
+6 PSIWQ
-13 RILSLLLGGF
+13 RLSSWLFVAFLSL
-23 LTLTT
+23 TT
-28 LAAEGDSTEVYTEQN
+28 MAAKSDSTRVYTEQN

-55 YAFLNDNGEP
+55 YAFFNDNGEP
-65 DGFNIDLIRLM
+65 DGFNIDLIRLI

-82 PYIIRL
+82 PYIIKL

-112 FHDEYGIYGN
+112 FHDQYGLYGN

-133 APKDKPTEIK
+133 APKHKPTEIK

-151 GVKVIVNPN
+151 GLKVIVNPN

-166 MIDYGWGENAI
+166 MIDYGWEENAI
-177 PRSDL
+177 PETDL
-182 REVIQEV
+182 REVIQQV

-227 YKFMSNNQQ
+227 YKFMSNDQQ

-268 PAPPQWI
+268 PERPQWI
-275 WYALGMAL
+275 WPTAGIAL
-283 LLIVFASAYAIS
+283 LLIVFAGAYAIS
-295 YRIQSTKLNR
+295 YRIQSSRLNR
-305 QNLKRNRRLALI
+305 LNLKRNRRLALI

-327 YDIVKNQFAW
+327 YDILKDQFAW
-337 RNDNGQVA
+337 CNDNGQVA

-357 SPEDFVRLKTA
+357 SPDDSARLKTA
-368 LERLSKGTKTEKE
+368 LSRLAKGNKADQE

-388 RAKDVEWLQADE
+388 RAKDVE
-400 PRSGMGGDTDLRDYY
+400 GGDTDLRDYY
-415 IVLSVLSRDKEGK
+415 IVLSVLRRDKEGK
-428 PTVIVGTKKDV
+428 PTVIIGTKKDV
-439 TKESQLKREEDD
+439 TKESQHKRDEDD
-451 RTLRYWSIF
+451 RALRYWSIF
-460 YTPIVGIMLFDKEG
+460 YTPIVGIMYFDREG

-480 PKACDMFCCEA
+480 PKACEMFCCAA
-491 EDIIAEKASIHDILG
+491 EEIIAEKASIRDILG
-506 ISDQNLENLDGFYAT
+506 IGDLSLESLDGFYAT
-521 HIIDLDK
+521 HIIDLDR
-528 IPDEKRMIRSI
+528 IPDEERMVKSI

-553 VYDDSENL
+553 VYDDSESL
-561 LGVFAFCRDIT
+561 LGIFAFSRDIT
-572 TSVSGIDQ
+572 TLVSGIDQ
-580 EQERQKEMSQTTEVL
+580 EQERQREISEVTGVL
-595 DHYGNAINT
+595 DHYGNAIDT
-604 AISDTDIRL
+604 TISDTDIRL

-622 LTIFNG
+622 LTIYNG
-628 SDRIQHKMTQTRCM
+628 TDKIQHRLTQTRCM
-642 TLVGEHSKRAAMRL
+642 ALVGEQSKRAAMRL
-656 LNDMDDRADKV
+656 LTDMDERADKV
-667 IEHKIQTTLRTKGGN
+667 IEHRIQTALRAKGGS
-682 TLTLYFR
+682 TLTLYFK
-689 LMPKRDKDGNVKEYL
+689 LEPHYDKDGGVKEYL

-710 SELMAIEKQMAIETA
+710 SQLMDIQRQMAIETA

-733 KNSFVKNMVRDIR
+733 KNSFVKNMVQDI
-746 KPMNTVMEYVS
+746 KAPMNTVVEYVS

-765 DNEEELCS
+765 DNEEELCM
-773 GISKNAEYLLHL
+773 GIAKNADYLLHL

-793 RLEARMVEIKKE
+793 RLEARMVDIKKE

-819 GWMKYQNAETRYIVE
+819 GWMKYKNAETRYIIE

-839 LIIDIDADNLRHAIA
+839 LTIDIDAGNLGQAIA
-854 QIAANAAQHTKSGV
+854 QVSANAAQHTKSGV

-884 DDTGEGIPAAQLEQ
+884 DDTGEGIPAEQLDK
-898 IKQEKL
+898 IKQEQP
-904 GSTHTTKGLGLAI
+904 GGAHTTKGLGLAI
-917 TKELVSQ
+917 TKELISQ
-924 MEGTLEIM
+924 MDGTLEIM

-945 PCHASVIKRNKLA
+945 PCHASVVKRNKLA

>member
-1 MTVTT
+1 MSITKHLK
-6 IPANIWQ
+6 PSNWQ
-13 RILSLLLGGF
+13 RLSSLLFVAFLSL
-23 LTLTT
+23 TT
-28 LAAEGDSTEVYTEQN
+28 MAAKSDSTRVYTEQN

-55 YAFLNDNGEP
+55 YAFFNDNGEP
-65 DGFNIDLIRLM
+65 DGFNIDLIRLI

-112 FHDEYGIYGN
+112 FHDQYGLYGN

-133 APKDKPTEIK
+133 APKGKPTDIK

-151 GVKVIVNPN
+151 GIKVIVNPN

-166 MIDYGWGENAI
+166 MIDYGWEENAI
-177 PRSDL
+177 PSSDL
-182 REVIQEV
+182 REVIQQV

-227 YKFMSNNQQ
+227 YKFMSNDQQ

-268 PAPPQWI
+268 PETPQWI
-275 WYALGMAL
+275 WYALGIAL

-295 YRIQSTKLNR
+295 YRIQSNKLNR
-305 QNLKRNRRLALI
+305 QNLMRNRRLALI
-317 LQTSHVRIWT
+317 LQTSQVRIWT
-327 YDIVKNQFAW
+327 YDIVKDQFAW
-337 RNDNGQVA
+337 CNDNGQVA

-357 SPEDFVRLKTA
+357 SPEDSARLKAA
-368 LERLSKGTKTEKE
+368 LNRLAKGTKNNKE

-388 RAKDVEWLQADE
+388 RAKDVE
-400 PRSGMGGDTDLRDYY
+400 GGDTDLRDYY
-415 IVLSVLSRDKEGK
+415 IVLSVLRRDKEGK
-428 PTVIVGTKKDV
+428 PSVIIGTKKDV
-439 TKESQLKREEDD
+439 TKESQHKRDEND
-451 RTLRYWSIF
+451 RALRYWSIF
-460 YTPIVGIMLFDKEG
+460 YTPIVGIMYFDKEG
-474 RIVNIN
+474 KIVNIN

-491 EDIIAEKASIHDILG
+491 EEIIAEKASIRDILG
-506 ISDQNLENLDGFYAT
+506 IGDMSLESLDGFYAT

-528 IPDEKRMIRSI
+528 IPDEERTIKSI

-553 VYDDSENL
+553 VYNDSEEL
-561 LGVFAFCRDIT
+561 LGIFAFTRDIT
-572 TSVSGIDQ
+572 TLVSGFDQ
-580 EQERQKEMSQTTEVL
+580 EQERQREINEVTGVL
-595 DHYGNAINT
+595 DHYGNALNAT
-604 AISDTDIRL
+604 ISDTDIRL
-613 VRYSPGSHT
+613 IRYSPGSHT

-628 SDRIQHKMTQTRCM
+628 TNKIQHKLTQTRCM
-642 TLVGEHSKRAAMRL
+642 ALVGENSKRAAMRL
-656 LNDMDDRADKV
+656 LTDMDDRADKV
-667 IEHKIQTTLRTKGGN
+667 IEHNIQTALRAKGGK
-682 TLTLYFR
+682 TLTLYFK
-689 LMPKRDKDGNVKEYL
+689 LKPNYDKDGNVKEYL

-710 SELMAIEKQMAIETA
+710 SELMAIERQMAIETA

-733 KNSFVKNMVRDIR
+733 KNSFVKNMVQDI
-746 KPMNTVMEYVS
+746 KEPMNTVMGYVS

-765 DNEEELCS
+765 DNEEELCK
-773 GISKNAEYLLHL
+773 GIAQNADYLLHL

-793 RLEARMVEIKKE
+793 RLEARMVDIKKE

-819 GWMKYQNAETRYIVE
+819 GWMKYKNAETRYIVE

-839 LIIDIDADNLRHAIA
+839 LTIDIDAGNLGQAIA

-884 DDTGEGIPAAQLEQ
+884 DDTGEGIPAEQLDK
-898 IKQEKL
+898 IKQEQP
-904 GSTHTTKGLGLAI
+904 GGAHTTKGLGLAI
-917 TKELVSQ
+917 TKELISQ

-945 PCHASVIKRNKLA
+945 PCHASVVKRNKLA

>member
-1 MTVTT
+1 MSITRYLK
-6 IPANIWQ
+6 PSNWQ
-13 RILSLLLGGF
+13 RLSLLLFVAF
-23 LTLTT
+23 LSLTT
-28 LAAEGDSTEVYTEQN
+28 MAAKSDSTRVYTEQN

-55 YAFLNDNGEP
+55 YAFFNDNGEP
-65 DGFNIDLIRLM
+65 DGFNIDLIRLI

-112 FHDEYGIYGN
+112 FHDQYGLYGN

-133 APKDKPTEIK
+133 APKGKPTDIK

-151 GVKVIVNPN
+151 GIKVIVNPN

-166 MIDYGWGENAI
+166 MIDYGWEENAI
-177 PRSDL
+177 PSSDL
-182 REVIQEV
+182 REVIQQV

-227 YKFMSNNQQ
+227 YKFMSNDQQ

-268 PAPPQWI
+268 PETPQWI
-275 WYALGMAL
+275 WYALGIAL

-295 YRIQSTKLNR
+295 YRIQSNKLNR
-305 QNLKRNRRLALI
+305 QNLMRNRRLALI
-317 LQTSHVRIWT
+317 LQTSQVRIWT
-327 YDIVKNQFAW
+327 YDIVKDQFAW
-337 RNDNGQVA
+337 CNDNGQVA

-357 SPEDFVRLKTA
+357 SPEDSARLKAA
-368 LERLSKGTKTEKE
+368 LNRLAKGTKNNKE

-388 RAKDVEWLQADE
+388 RAKDVE
-400 PRSGMGGDTDLRDYY
+400 GGDTDLRDYY
-415 IVLSVLSRDKEGK
+415 IVLSVLRRDKEGK
-428 PTVIVGTKKDV
+428 PRVIIGTKKDV
-439 TKESQLKREEDD
+439 TKESQHKRDEND
-451 RTLRYWSIF
+451 RALRYWSIF
-460 YTPIVGIMLFDKEG
+460 YTPIVGIMYFDKEG
-474 RIVNIN
+474 NIVNIN
-480 PKACDMFCCEA
+480 PKACEMFCCEA
-491 EDIIAEKASIHDILG
+491 EEIIAEKASIRDILG
-506 ISDQNLENLDGFYAT
+506 IGDMSLESLDGFYAT

-528 IPDEKRMIRSI
+528 IPDEERTIKSI

-553 VYDDSENL
+553 VYDDSEEL
-561 LGVFAFCRDIT
+561 LGIFAFARDIT
-572 TSVSGIDQ
+572 TLVSGFDQ
-580 EQERQKEMSQTTEVL
+580 EQERQREINEVTGVL
-595 DHYGNAINT
+595 DNYGNALNAT
-604 AISDTDIRL
+604 ISDTDIRL
-613 VRYSPGSHT
+613 IRYSPGSHT

-628 SDRIQHKMTQTRCM
+628 TDKIQHRLTQTRCM
-642 TLVGEHSKRAAMRL
+642 ALVGENSKRAAMRL
-656 LNDMDDRADKV
+656 LTDMDDRADKV
-667 IEHKIQTTLRTKGGN
+667 IEHNIQTALRAKGGK
-682 TLTLYFR
+682 TLTLYFK
-689 LMPKRDKDGNVKEYL
+689 LKPNYDKDGNVKEYL

-710 SELMAIEKQMAIETA
+710 SELMAIERQMAIETA

-733 KNSFVKNMVRDIR
+733 KNSFVKNMVQDI
-746 KPMNTVMEYVS
+746 KEPMNTVMGYVS

-765 DNEEELCS
+765 DNEEELCQ
-773 GISKNAEYLLHL
+773 GIAQNADYLLHL

-793 RLEARMVEIKKE
+793 RLEARMVDIKKE

-819 GWMKYQNAETRYIVE
+819 GWMKYKNAETRYIVE

-839 LIIDIDADNLRHAIA
+839 LTIDIDAGNLGQAIA

-884 DDTGEGIPAAQLEQ
+884 DDTGEGIPAEQLDK
-898 IKQEKL
+898 IKQEQP
-904 GSTHTTKGLGLAI
+904 GGAHTTKGLGLAI
-917 TKELVSQ
+917 TKELISQ

-932 SEEGSGTTVYITI
+932 SEEGSGTTVYITL
-945 PCHASVIKRNKLA
+945 PCHASVVKRNKLA

>member
-1 MTVTT
+1 M
-6 IPANIWQ
+6 
-13 RILSLLLGGF
+13 
-23 LTLTT
+23 
-28 LAAEGDSTEVYTEQN
+28 AAKSDSTRVYTEQN

-55 YAFLNDNGEP
+55 YAFFNDNGEP
-65 DGFNIDLIRLM
+65 DGFNIDLIRLI

-82 PYIIRL
+82 PYIIKL

-112 FHDEYGIYGN
+112 FHDQYGLYGN

-133 APKDKPTEIK
+133 APKGKPTDIK

-151 GVKVIVNPN
+151 GIKVIVNPN

-166 MIDYGWGENAI
+166 MIDYGWEENAI
-177 PRSDL
+177 PSSDL
-182 REVIQEV
+182 REVIQQV

-227 YKFMSNNQQ
+227 YKFMSNDQQ

-268 PAPPQWI
+268 PETPQWI
-275 WYALGMAL
+275 WYALGIAL

-295 YRIQSTKLNR
+295 YRIQSNKLNR
-305 QNLKRNRRLALI
+305 QNLMRNRRLALI
-317 LQTSHVRIWT
+317 LQTSQVRIWT
-327 YDIVKNQFAW
+327 YDIVKDQFAW

-357 SPEDFVRLKTA
+357 SPEDSARLKTA
-368 LERLSKGTKTEKE
+368 LNRLAKGTKADQD

-388 RAKDVEWLQADE
+388 RAKDVE
-400 PRSGMGGDTDLRDYY
+400 GGDTDLRDYY
-415 IVLSVLSRDKEGK
+415 IVLSVLRRDKEGK
-428 PTVIVGTKKDV
+428 PRVIIGTKKDV
-439 TKESQLKREEDD
+439 TKESQHKRDEND
-451 RTLRYWSIF
+451 RALRYWSIF
-460 YTPIVGIMLFDKEG
+460 YTPIVGIMYFDKEG
-474 RIVNIN
+474 KIVNIN
-480 PKACDMFCCEA
+480 PKACEMFRCEA
-491 EDIIAEKASIHDILG
+491 EEIIAEKASIRDILG
-506 ISDQNLENLDGFYAT
+506 IGDMSLESLDGFYAT

-528 IPDEKRMIRSI
+528 IPDEERTIKSI

-553 VYDDSENL
+553 VYDDSEEL
-561 LGVFAFCRDIT
+561 LGIFAFARDIT
-572 TSVSGIDQ
+572 TLVSGFDQ
-580 EQERQKEMSQTTEVL
+580 EQERQREINEVTGVL
-595 DHYGNAINT
+595 DNYGNALNAT
-604 AISDTDIRL
+604 ISDTDIRL

-622 LTIFNG
+622 LTIYNG
-628 SDRIQHKMTQTRCM
+628 TDKIQHRLTQTRCM
-642 TLVGEHSKRAAMRL
+642 ALVGENSKRAAMRL

-667 IEHKIQTTLRTKGGN
+667 IEHNIQTALRAKGGK
-682 TLTLYFR
+682 TLTLYFK
-689 LMPKRDKDGNVKEYL
+689 LKPNYDKDGNVKEYL

-710 SELMAIEKQMAIETA
+710 SELMAIERQMAIETA

-733 KNSFVKNMVRDIR
+733 KNSFVKNMVQDI
-746 KPMNTVMEYVS
+746 KEPMNTVMGYVS

-765 DNEEELCS
+765 DNEEELCQ
-773 GISKNAEYLLHL
+773 GIAQNADYLLHL

-793 RLEARMVEIKKE
+793 RLEARMVDIKKE

-819 GWMKYQNAETRYIVE
+819 GWMKYKNAETRYIVE

-839 LIIDIDADNLRHAIA
+839 LTIDIDAGNLGQAIA

-884 DDTGEGIPAAQLEQ
+884 DDTGEGIPAEQLDK
-898 IKQEKL
+898 IKQEQP
-904 GSTHTTKGLGLAI
+904 GGAHTTKGLGLAI
-917 TKELVSQ
+917 TKELISQ

-945 PCHASVIKRNKLA
+945 PCHASVVKRNKLA

>member
-1 MTVTT
+1 MSITRYLK
-6 IPANIWQ
+6 PSNWQ
-13 RILSLLLGGF
+13 RLSLLLFVAF
-23 LTLTT
+23 LSLTT
-28 LAAEGDSTEVYTEQN
+28 MAAKSDSTRVYTEQN

-55 YAFLNDNGEP
+55 YAFFNDNGEP
-65 DGFNIDLIRLM
+65 DGFNIDLIRLI

-112 FHDEYGIYGN
+112 FHDQYGLYGN

-133 APKDKPTEIK
+133 APKGKPTDIK

-151 GVKVIVNPN
+151 GIKVIVNPN

-166 MIDYGWGENAI
+166 MIDYGWEENAI
-177 PRSDL
+177 PSSDL
-182 REVIQEV
+182 REVIQQV

-227 YKFMSNNQQ
+227 YKFMSNDQQ

-268 PAPPQWI
+268 PETPQWI
-275 WYALGMAL
+275 WYALGIAL

-305 QNLKRNRRLALI
+305 QNLMRNRRLALI
-317 LQTSHVRIWT
+317 LQTSQVRIWT
-327 YDIVKNQFAW
+327 YDIVKDQFAW

-357 SPEDFVRLKTA
+357 SPEDSARLKTA
-368 LERLSKGTKTEKE
+368 LNRLAKGTKADQD

-388 RAKDVEWLQADE
+388 RAKDVE
-400 PRSGMGGDTDLRDYY
+400 GGDTDLRDYY
-415 IVLSVLSRDKEGK
+415 IVLSVLRRDKEGK
-428 PTVIVGTKKDV
+428 PSVIIGTKKDV
-439 TKESQLKREEDD
+439 TKESQHKRDEND
-451 RTLRYWSIF
+451 RALRYWSIF
-460 YTPIVGIMLFDKEG
+460 YTPIVGIMYFDKEG
-474 RIVNIN
+474 KIVNIN
-480 PKACDMFCCEA
+480 PKACEMFRCEA
-491 EDIIAEKASIHDILG
+491 EEIIAEKASIRDILG
-506 ISDQNLENLDGFYAT
+506 IGDMSLESLDGFYAT

-528 IPDEKRMIRSI
+528 IPDEERTIKSI

-553 VYDDSENL
+553 VYDDSEEL
-561 LGVFAFCRDIT
+561 LGIFAFSRDIT
-572 TSVSGIDQ
+572 TLVSGFDQ
-580 EQERQKEMSQTTEVL
+580 EQERQREINEVTGVL
-595 DHYGNAINT
+595 DNYGNAIDT
-604 AISDTDIRL
+604 TIGDTDIRF

-622 LTIFNG
+622 LTIYNG
-628 SDRIQHKMTQTRCM
+628 TDKIQHRLTQTRCM
-642 TLVGEHSKRAAMRL
+642 ALVGENSKRAAMRL
-656 LNDMDDRADKV
+656 LTDMDDRADKQ
-667 IEHKIQTTLRTKGGN
+667 IEHNIQTALRAKGGK
-682 TLTLYFR
+682 TLTLYFK
-689 LMPKRDKDGNVKEYL
+689 LKPNYDKDGNVKEYL

-710 SELMAIEKQMAIETA
+710 SELMAIERQMAIETA

-733 KNSFVKNMVRDIR
+733 KNSFVKNMVQDI
-746 KPMNTVMEYVS
+746 KEPMNTVMGYVS

-765 DNEEELCS
+765 DNEEELCL
-773 GISKNAEYLLHL
+773 GIAQNADYLLHL

-793 RLEARMVEIKKE
+793 RLEARMVDIKKE

-819 GWMKYQNAETRYIVE
+819 GWMKYKNAETRYIVE

-839 LIIDIDADNLRHAIA
+839 LTIDIDAGNLGQAIA

-884 DDTGEGIPAAQLEQ
+884 DDTGEGIPAEQLDK
-898 IKQEKL
+898 IKQEQP
-904 GSTHTTKGLGLAI
+904 GGAHTTKGLGLAI
-917 TKELVSQ
+917 TKELISQ

-945 PCHASVIKRNKLA
+945 PCHASVVKRNKLA

>member
-1 MTVTT
+1 MLFV
-6 IPANIWQ
+6 AF
-13 RILSLLLGGF
+13 LSL
-23 LTLTT
+23 TT
-28 LAAEGDSTEVYTEQN
+28 MAAKSDSTRVYTEQN

-55 YAFLNDNGEP
+55 YAFFNDNGEP
-65 DGFNIDLIRLM
+65 DGFNIDLVRLI

-112 FHDEYGIYGN
+112 FHDQYGLYGN

-133 APKDKPTEIK
+133 APKGKPTDIK

-151 GVKVIVNPN
+151 GIKVIVNPN

-166 MIDYGWGENAI
+166 MIDYGWEENAI
-177 PRSDL
+177 PSSDL
-182 REVIQEV
+182 REVIQQV

-227 YKFMSNNQQ
+227 YKFMSNDQQ

-268 PAPPQWI
+268 PETPQWI
-275 WYALGMAL
+275 WYALGIAL

-295 YRIQSTKLNR
+295 YRIQSNKLNR
-305 QNLKRNRRLALI
+305 QNLMRNRRLALI
-317 LQTSHVRIWT
+317 LQTSQVRIWT
-327 YDIVKNQFAW
+327 YDIVKEQFAW
-337 RNDNGQVA
+337 CNDNGQVA

-357 SPEDFVRLKTA
+357 SPEDSARLKTA
-368 LERLSKGTKTEKE
+368 LNRLAKGTKNNKE

-388 RAKDVEWLQADE
+388 RAKDVE
-400 PRSGMGGDTDLRDYY
+400 GGDTDLRDYY
-415 IVLSVLSRDKEGK
+415 IVLSVLRRDKEGK
-428 PTVIVGTKKDV
+428 PRVIIGTKKDV
-439 TKESQLKREEDD
+439 TKESQHKRDEND

-460 YTPIVGIMLFDKEG
+460 YTPIVGIMYFDKEG
-474 RIVNIN
+474 KIVNIN

-491 EDIIAEKASIHDILG
+491 EEIIAEKASIRDILG
-506 ISDQNLENLDGFYAT
+506 ISDMSLESLDGFYAT

-528 IPDEKRMIRSI
+528 IPDEERTIKSI

-553 VYDDSENL
+553 VYDDSEEL
-561 LGVFAFCRDIT
+561 LGIFAFSRDIT
-572 TSVSGIDQ
+572 TLVSGIDQ
-580 EQERQKEMSQTTEVL
+580 EQERQKEISEVTGVL
-595 DHYGNAINT
+595 DHYGNALNAT
-604 AISDTDIRL
+604 ISDTDIRL

-622 LTIFNG
+622 LTIYNG
-628 SDRIQHKMTQTRCM
+628 TDKIQHRLTQTRCM
-642 TLVGEHSKRAAMRL
+642 ALVGEQSKRAAMRL
-656 LNDMDDRADKV
+656 LTDMDDRADKV
-667 IEHKIQTTLRTKGGN
+667 IEHNIQTALRAKGG
-682 TLTLYFR
+682 
-689 LMPKRDKDGNVKEYL
+689 
-704 GLLRDI
+704 

-733 KNSFVKNMVRDIR
+733 KNSFVKNMVQDI
-746 KPMNTVMEYVS
+746 KEPMNTVMGYVS
-757 QIGEKAPT
+757 QISEKAPT
-765 DNEEELCS
+765 DNEEELCQ
-773 GISKNAEYLLHL
+773 GIAQNADYLLHL

-793 RLEARMVEIKKE
+793 RLEARMVDIKKE

-819 GWMKYQNAETRYIVE
+819 GWMKYKNAGTRYIVE

-839 LIIDIDADNLRHAIA
+839 LTIDIDAGNLGQAIA

-884 DDTGEGIPAAQLEQ
+884 DDTGEGIPAEQLDK
-898 IKQEKL
+898 IKQEQP
-904 GSTHTTKGLGLAI
+904 GGAHTTKGLGLAI
-917 TKELVSQ
+917 TKELISQ

-945 PCHASVIKRNKLA
+945 PCHASVVKRNKLA

>member
-1 MTVTT
+1 MSITKHLK
-6 IPANIWQ
+6 PSNWQ
-13 RILSLLLGGF
+13 RLSLLLFVAF
-23 LTLTT
+23 LSLTT
-28 LAAEGDSTEVYTEQN
+28 MAAKSDSTRVYTEQN

-55 YAFLNDNGEP
+55 YAFFNDNGEP
-65 DGFNIDLIRLM
+65 DGFNIDLIRLI

-82 PYIIRL
+82 PYIIKL

-112 FHDEYGIYGN
+112 FHDQYGLYGN

-133 APKDKPTEIK
+133 APKGKPTDIK

-151 GVKVIVNPN
+151 GIKVIVNPN

-166 MIDYGWGENAI
+166 MIDYGWEENAI
-177 PRSDL
+177 PSSDL
-182 REVIQEV
+182 REVIQQV

-227 YKFMSNNQQ
+227 YKFMSNDQQ

-268 PAPPQWI
+268 PETPQWI
-275 WYALGMAL
+275 WYALGIAL

-295 YRIQSTKLNR
+295 YRIQSNKLNR
-305 QNLKRNRRLALI
+305 QNLMRNRRLALI
-317 LQTSHVRIWT
+317 LQTSQVRIWT
-327 YDIVKNQFAW
+327 YDIVKDQFAW

-357 SPEDFVRLKTA
+357 SPEDSARLKTA
-368 LERLSKGTKTEKE
+368 LNRLAKGTKADQD

-388 RAKDVEWLQADE
+388 RAKDVE
-400 PRSGMGGDTDLRDYY
+400 GGDTDLRDYY
-415 IVLSVLSRDKEGK
+415 IVLSVLRRDKEGK
-428 PTVIVGTKKDV
+428 PTVIIGTKKDV
-439 TKESQLKREEDD
+439 TKESQHKRDEDD
-451 RTLRYWSIF
+451 RALRYWSIF
-460 YTPIVGIMLFDKEG
+460 YTPIVGIMYFDKEG
-474 RIVNIN
+474 KIVNIN
-480 PKACDMFCCEA
+480 PKACDMFRCEA
-491 EDIIAEKASIHDILG
+491 EEIIAEKASIRDILG
-506 ISDQNLENLDGFYAT
+506 IGDINLESLDGFYAT

-528 IPDEKRMIRSI
+528 IPDEERTIKSI

-553 VYDDSENL
+553 VYDDSEEL
-561 LGVFAFCRDIT
+561 LGIFAFSRDIT
-572 TSVSGIDQ
+572 TLVSGFDQ
-580 EQERQKEMSQTTEVL
+580 EQERQREINEVTGVL
-595 DHYGNAINT
+595 NHYGNAIDT
-604 AISDTDIRL
+604 TIGDTDIRF

-622 LTIFNG
+622 LTIYNG
-628 SDRIQHKMTQTRCM
+628 TDKIQHRLTQTRCM
-642 TLVGEHSKRAAMRL
+642 ALVGENSKRAAMRL
-656 LNDMDDRADKV
+656 LTDMDDRADKL
-667 IEHKIQTTLRTKGGN
+667 IEHNIQTALRAKGGK
-682 TLTLYFR
+682 TLTLYFK
-689 LMPKRDKDGNVKEYL
+689 LKPNYDKDGNVKEYL

-733 KNSFVKNMVRDIR
+733 KNSFVKNMVQDI
-746 KPMNTVMEYVS
+746 KEPMNTVMGYVS

-765 DNEEELCS
+765 DNEEELCQ
-773 GISKNAEYLLHL
+773 GIAQNADYLLHL

-793 RLEARMVEIKKE
+793 RLEARMVDIKKE

-819 GWMKYQNAETRYIVE
+819 GWMKYKNAETRYIVE

-839 LIIDIDADNLRHAIA
+839 LTIDIDAGNLGQAIA

-884 DDTGEGIPAAQLEQ
+884 DDTGEGIPAEQLDK
-898 IKQEKL
+898 IKQEQP
-904 GSTHTTKGLGLAI
+904 GGAHTTKGLGLAI
-917 TKELVSQ
+917 TKELISQ

-945 PCHASVIKRNKLA
+945 PCHASVVKRNKLA

>member
-1 MTVTT
+1 MSITRYLK
-6 IPANIWQ
+6 PSNWQ
-13 RILSLLLGGF
+13 RLSLLLFVAF
-23 LTLTT
+23 LSLTT
-28 LAAEGDSTEVYTEQN
+28 MAAKSDSTRVYTEQN

-55 YAFLNDNGEP
+55 YAFFNDNGEP
-65 DGFNIDLIRLM
+65 DGFNIDLIRLI

-112 FHDEYGIYGN
+112 FHDQYGLYGN

-133 APKDKPTEIK
+133 APKGKPTDIK

-151 GVKVIVNPN
+151 GIKVIVNPN

-166 MIDYGWGENAI
+166 MIDYGWEENAI
-177 PRSDL
+177 PSSDL
-182 REVIQEV
+182 REVIQQV

-227 YKFMSNNQQ
+227 YKFMSNDQQ

-268 PAPPQWI
+268 PETPQWI
-275 WYALGMAL
+275 WYALGIAL

-295 YRIQSTKLNR
+295 YRIQSNKLNR
-305 QNLKRNRRLALI
+305 QNLMRNRRLALI
-317 LQTSHVRIWT
+317 LQTSQVRIWT
-327 YDIVKNQFAW
+327 YDIVKDQFAW
-337 RNDNGQVA
+337 CNDNGQVA

-357 SPEDFVRLKTA
+357 SPEDSARLKAA
-368 LERLSKGTKTEKE
+368 LNRLAKGTKNNKE

-388 RAKDVEWLQADE
+388 RAKDVE
-400 PRSGMGGDTDLRDYY
+400 GGDTDLRDYY
-415 IVLSVLSRDKEGK
+415 IVLSVLRRDKEGK
-428 PTVIVGTKKDV
+428 PRVIIGTKKDV
-439 TKESQLKREEDD
+439 TKESQHKRDEND
-451 RTLRYWSIF
+451 RALRYWSIF
-460 YTPIVGIMLFDKEG
+460 YTPIVGIMYFDKEG
-474 RIVNIN
+474 KIVNIN
-480 PKACDMFCCEA
+480 PKACEMFRCEA
-491 EDIIAEKASIHDILG
+491 EEIIAEKASIRDILG
-506 ISDQNLENLDGFYAT
+506 IGNMSLESLDGFYAT

-528 IPDEKRMIRSI
+528 IPDEERTIKSI

-553 VYDDSENL
+553 VYDDSEEL
-561 LGVFAFCRDIT
+561 LGIFAFARDIT
-572 TSVSGIDQ
+572 TLVSGFDQ
-580 EQERQKEMSQTTEVL
+580 EQERQREINEVTGVL
-595 DHYGNAINT
+595 DNYGNALNAT
-604 AISDTDIRL
+604 ISDTDIRL
-613 VRYSPGSHT
+613 IRYSPGSHT

-628 SDRIQHKMTQTRCM
+628 TDKIQHRLTQTRCM
-642 TLVGEHSKRAAMRL
+642 ALVGENSKRAAMRL
-656 LNDMDDRADKV
+656 LTDMDDRADKV
-667 IEHKIQTTLRTKGGN
+667 IEHNIQTALRAKGGK
-682 TLTLYFR
+682 TLTLYFK
-689 LMPKRDKDGNVKEYL
+689 LKPNYDKDGNVKEYL

-710 SELMAIEKQMAIETA
+710 SELMAIERQMAIETA

-733 KNSFVKNMVRDIR
+733 KNSFVKNMVQDI
-746 KPMNTVMEYVS
+746 KEPMNTVMGYVS

-765 DNEEELCS
+765 DNEEELCQ
-773 GISKNAEYLLHL
+773 GIAQNADYLLHL

-793 RLEARMVEIKKE
+793 RLEARMVDIKKE

-819 GWMKYQNAETRYIVE
+819 GWMKYKNAETRYIVE

-839 LIIDIDADNLRHAIA
+839 LTIDIDAGNLGQAIA

-884 DDTGEGIPAAQLEQ
+884 DDTGEGIPAEQLDK
-898 IKQEKL
+898 IKQEQP
-904 GSTHTTKGLGLAI
+904 GGAHTTKGLGLAI
-917 TKELVSQ
+917 TKELISQ

-932 SEEGSGTTVYITI
+932 SEEGSGTTVYITL
-945 PCHASVIKRNKLA
+945 PCHASVVKRNKLA

>member
-1 MTVTT
+1 MSITKHLK
-6 IPANIWQ
+6 PSNWQ
-13 RILSLLLGGF
+13 RLSLLLFVAF
-23 LTLTT
+23 LSLTT
-28 LAAEGDSTEVYTEQN
+28 MAAKSDSTRVYTEQN

-55 YAFLNDNGEP
+55 YAFFNDNGEP
-65 DGFNIDLIRLM
+65 DGFNIDLIRLI

-82 PYIIRL
+82 PYIIKL

-112 FHDEYGIYGN
+112 FHDQYGLYGN

-133 APKDKPTEIK
+133 APKGKPTDIK

-151 GVKVIVNPN
+151 GIKVIVNPN

-166 MIDYGWGENAI
+166 MIDYGWEENAI
-177 PRSDL
+177 PSSDL
-182 REVIQEV
+182 REVIQQV

-227 YKFMSNNQQ
+227 YKFMSNDQQ

-268 PAPPQWI
+268 PETPQWI
-275 WYALGMAL
+275 WYALGIAL

-305 QNLKRNRRLALI
+305 QNLMRNRRLALI
-317 LQTSHVRIWT
+317 LQTSQVRIWT
-327 YDIVKNQFAW
+327 YDIVKDQFAW

-357 SPEDFVRLKTA
+357 SPEDSARLKTA
-368 LERLSKGTKTEKE
+368 LNRLAKGTKADQD

-388 RAKDVEWLQADE
+388 RAKDVE
-400 PRSGMGGDTDLRDYY
+400 GGDTDLRDYY
-415 IVLSVLSRDKEGK
+415 IVLSVLRRDKEGK
-428 PTVIVGTKKDV
+428 PTVIIGTKKDV
-439 TKESQLKREEDD
+439 TKESQHKRDEDD
-451 RTLRYWSIF
+451 RALRYWSIF
-460 YTPIVGIMLFDKEG
+460 YTPIVGIMYFDKEG
-474 RIVNIN
+474 KIVNIN
-480 PKACDMFCCEA
+480 PKACEMFCCEA
-491 EDIIAEKASIHDILG
+491 EEIIAEKASIRDILG
-506 ISDQNLENLDGFYAT
+506 IGDMSLESLDGFYAT

-528 IPDEKRMIRSI
+528 IPDEERTIKSI

-553 VYDDSENL
+553 VYDDSEEL
-561 LGVFAFCRDIT
+561 LGIFAFARDIT
-572 TSVSGIDQ
+572 TLVSGFDQ
-580 EQERQKEMSQTTEVL
+580 EQERQREINEVTGVL
-595 DHYGNAINT
+595 DHYGNAI
-604 AISDTDIRL
+604 DTTIGDSDIRL
-613 VRYSPGSHT
+613 IRYSPGSHT

-628 SDRIQHKMTQTRCM
+628 TNKIQHKLTQTRCM
-642 TLVGEHSKRAAMRL
+642 ALVGENSKRAAMRL
-656 LNDMDDRADKV
+656 LTDMDDRADKL
-667 IEHKIQTTLRTKGGN
+667 IEHNIQTALRAKGGK
-682 TLTLYFR
+682 TLTLYFK
-689 LMPKRDKDGNVKEYL
+689 LKPNYDKDGNVKEYL

-710 SELMAIEKQMAIETA
+710 SELMAIERQMAIETA

-733 KNSFVKNMVRDIR
+733 KNSFVKNMVQDI
-746 KPMNTVMEYVS
+746 KEPMNTVMGYVS

-765 DNEEELCS
+765 DNEEELCQ
-773 GISKNAEYLLHL
+773 GIAQNADYLLHL

-793 RLEARMVEIKKE
+793 RLEARMVDIKKE

-819 GWMKYQNAETRYIVE
+819 GWMKYKNAETRYIVE

-839 LIIDIDADNLRHAIA
+839 LTIDIDAGNLGQAIA

-884 DDTGEGIPAAQLEQ
+884 DDTGEGIPAEQLDK
-898 IKQEKL
+898 IKQEQP
-904 GSTHTTKGLGLAI
+904 GGAHTTKGLGLAI
-917 TKELVSQ
+917 TKELISQ

-945 PCHASVIKRNKLA
+945 PCHASVVKRNKLA

>member
-1 MTVTT
+1 MSITKYLKPSNWQRLSSLLFVAFLSLTT
-6 IPANIWQ
+6 I
-13 RILSLLLGGF
+13 
-23 LTLTT
+23 
-28 LAAEGDSTEVYTEQN
+28 AAKSDSTRVYTEQN

-55 YAFLNDNGEP
+55 YAFFNDNGEP
-65 DGFNIDLIRLM
+65 DGFNIDLIRLI

-82 PYIIRL
+82 PYIIKL

-112 FHDEYGIYGN
+112 FHDQYGLYGN

-133 APKDKPTEIK
+133 APKGKPTDIK

-151 GVKVIVNPN
+151 GIKVIVNPN

-166 MIDYGWGENAI
+166 MIDYGWEENAI
-177 PRSDL
+177 PSSDL
-182 REVIQEV
+182 REVIQQV

-227 YKFMSNNQQ
+227 YKFMSNDQQ

-268 PAPPQWI
+268 PETPQWI
-275 WYALGMAL
+275 WYALGIAL

-295 YRIQSTKLNR
+295 YRIQSNKLNR
-305 QNLKRNRRLALI
+305 QNLMRNRRLALI
-317 LQTSHVRIWT
+317 LQTSQVRIWT
-327 YDIVKNQFAW
+327 YDIVKDQFAW
-337 RNDNGQVA
+337 CNDNGQVA

-357 SPEDFVRLKTA
+357 SPEDSARLKTA
-368 LERLSKGTKTEKE
+368 LNRLAKGTKNNKE

-388 RAKDVEWLQADE
+388 RAKDVE
-400 PRSGMGGDTDLRDYY
+400 GGDTDLRDYY
-415 IVLSVLSRDKEGK
+415 IVLSVLRRDKEGK
-428 PTVIVGTKKDV
+428 PSVIIGTKKDV
-439 TKESQLKREEDD
+439 TKESQHKRDEND
-451 RTLRYWSIF
+451 RALRYWSIF
-460 YTPIVGIMLFDKEG
+460 YTPIVGIMYFDKEG
-474 RIVNIN
+474 KIVNIN

-491 EDIIAEKASIHDILG
+491 EEIIAEKASIRDILG
-506 ISDQNLENLDGFYAT
+506 IGDMSLESLDGFYAT

-528 IPDEKRMIRSI
+528 IPDEERTIKSI

-553 VYDDSENL
+553 VYDDSEEL
-561 LGVFAFCRDIT
+561 LGIFAFTRDIT
-572 TSVSGIDQ
+572 TLVSGFDQ
-580 EQERQKEMSQTTEVL
+580 EQERQREINEVTGVL
-595 DHYGNAINT
+595 DHYGNALNAT
-604 AISDTDIRL
+604 ISDTDIRL
-613 VRYSPGSHT
+613 IRYSPGSHT

-628 SDRIQHKMTQTRCM
+628 TNKIQHKLTQTRCM
-642 TLVGEHSKRAAMRL
+642 ALVGENSKRAAMRL
-656 LNDMDDRADKV
+656 LTDMDDRADKV
-667 IEHKIQTTLRTKGGN
+667 IEHNIQTALRAKGGK
-682 TLTLYFR
+682 TLTLYFK
-689 LMPKRDKDGNVKEYL
+689 LKPNYDKDGNVKEYL

-710 SELMAIEKQMAIETA
+710 SELMAIERQMAIETA

-733 KNSFVKNMVRDIR
+733 KNSFVKNMVQDI
-746 KPMNTVMEYVS
+746 KEPMNTVMGYVS

-765 DNEEELCS
+765 DNEEELCQ
-773 GISKNAEYLLHL
+773 GIAQNADYLLHL

-793 RLEARMVEIKKE
+793 RLEARMVDIKKE

-819 GWMKYQNAETRYIVE
+819 GWMKYKNAETRYIVE

-839 LIIDIDADNLRHAIA
+839 LTIDIDAGNLGQAIA

-884 DDTGEGIPAAQLEQ
+884 DDTGEGIPAEQLDK
-898 IKQEKL
+898 IKQEQP
-904 GSTHTTKGLGLAI
+904 GGAHTTKGLGLAI
-917 TKELVSQ
+917 TKELISQ

-945 PCHASVIKRNKLA
+945 PCHASVVKRNKLA